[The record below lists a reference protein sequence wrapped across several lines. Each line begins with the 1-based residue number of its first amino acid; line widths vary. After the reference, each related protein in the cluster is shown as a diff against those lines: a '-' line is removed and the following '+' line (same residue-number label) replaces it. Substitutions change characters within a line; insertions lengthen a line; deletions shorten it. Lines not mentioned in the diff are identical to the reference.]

1 MKPVEIEFLMKDHLS
16 GGLDKAGLAVDIL
29 ASKAG
34 KAAEA
39 INARIEEQRKVI
51 EGVSSDLHRMETQ
64 LQNMKPGPSQA
75 ELAADVTACRKVL
88 DEERAALE
96 GLEKEHREAEK
107 NVRNLREEYG
117 RISLEEERAAAG
129 SKSLTDRIRE
139 QKEVIGQIESDIKS
153 LEKAYQGAAPGKA
166 KVAALDELN
175 AAKKALEEEK
185 GALAGLQAEQ
195 EKAREGSKR
204 LSLQLRELQD
214 SMARLRLEGK
224 QDTEEYRKMAQQA
237 ALLSDTLADLNTQT
251 KILSNDDANLQG
263 FMSGV
268 SGLAGLFTTATGA
281 LSLFASENENLA
293 RIQTRVQSVMAITM
307 GLQQVF
313 NTLNKDSAF
322 RLVTVVKMKNL
333 LTAANTRLAVAL
345 GISTGAAQALM
356 ATLTLG
362 LSAVITGIIVLWDKY
377 SDAQEKAAEK
387 AKERVKIESDG
398 RAQMIKT
405 RFEIESTLASL
416 KEFTGTKDEEKA
428 KVEELNRKY
437 GESFGYYDTIAQW
450 YDILQQKG
458 EKYIQMLFLQAKVQS
473 LVNKATEADEKVN
486 EIKASRPEDV
496 DGSMG
501 WFARMGLY
509 MAQSESHGQ
518 VDAQALISEYNKEA
532 KEKALREAEKVR
544 DDYLAEARNLQE
556 EYLNIGREFDLGG
569 HAKPEDHSKEEKK
582 ELQSAQLRAEK
593 LRQLRLENRRA
604 ELDLLKETG
613 EKRRRQLEL
622 DYDREIN
629 TVKQKERELLKL
641 HDVDGIGERMFKLF
655 GDGNVDVLA
664 RPLVDAAELVRK
676 GWEDAGEGIATV
688 YSSQFGIEDSAGE
701 RHEILVTPI
710 LPDGTVLSPGE
721 LEEYI
726 DTVLSGADDILSAD
740 SKGLVIKVDASLDG
754 SDGDLLHRLQ
764 EKYYDTPST
773 VLKEISSLYTNAA
786 AGRDKGFADLAK
798 EENDAARQSML
809 DYLKEYGTYQ
819 QKKLAIAQEYAE
831 KIRKAQE
838 AGNYGEVLR
847 LGRQQKE
854 EAAAAEIASLK
865 ADIDWDGLFGNFGGL
880 LEEQLRPTLEKL
892 RKYAASDEYRNASAE
907 DKQVISQLIAKL
919 EDRSAGGIN
928 RNMFRDVS
936 RDLAAYQ
943 TTLRELTEAKERE
956 KAAADALT
964 AAQDKLKKATESGDP
979 AAMKEAEEVV
989 ATTREAFDAASAG
1002 VVTLTEANDKAAQ
1015 DLRTSSTNA
1024 VASLTG
1030 LAEGLQSLKSGSLAG
1045 VAQGLGKLGDATK
1058 NMGGVMGTV
1067 GSTLAE
1073 TFSSGGIIGQ
1083 IIAAVLSILDVLK
1096 EGIGTLVSGILD
1108 SVLGAVN
1115 GILENILSG
1124 ELFTQIGSSLFY
1136 GVRDI
1141 LDTVTFGLFSSHGNA
1156 KEVNALVDRLTE
1168 SNKYLTTAIEKLTDE
1183 MENSG
1188 GAQSTEYYRSAYE
1201 KQREKI
1207 ENDRQMLEAKMGYHS
1222 SHHSNNYYIG
1232 KAMSGSDWDR
1242 ISSYLGKSVRD
1253 TGALWRLSP
1262 EDLAKLQ
1269 ELPDIWEKIHSGKY
1283 DQSEWLDE
1291 YVSDANTLLELQ
1303 QQWQEAITDTS
1314 FEGIKSGMKEL
1325 LKDFETGS
1333 EDVIASVDEF
1343 LENAILKSVV
1353 DGTYSDELKKWQE
1366 VFAEFMSDG
1375 VLSEREADELRR
1387 KYQDIFSAAQAE
1399 KDALFDAAG
1408 ITEDGK
1414 STTQTGKSGS
1424 FSAMSQ
1430 DQGTKLEGMFTS
1442 GLNHW
1447 VSIDE
1452 KTEDVAGRMASAEG
1466 HLAKIAENTG
1476 KSAGFLGEIRE
1487 DIKRIIRDGLR
1498 MKSS

>member
-64 LQNMKPGPSQA
+64 LQNMKPGPAQA
-75 ELAADVTACRKVL
+75 ELAADVAACRKVL

-96 GLEKEHREAEK
+96 GLEREHREAEK
-107 NVRNLREEYG
+107 SVRNLREEYS

-153 LEKAYQGAAPGKA
+153 LEKAYQDAAPGKA

-195 EKAREGSKR
+195 EKTREGGKR
-204 LSLQLRELQD
+204 LSMQLRELQD

-251 KILSNDDANLQG
+251 KILSNNDANLQG

-293 RIQTRVQSVMAITM
+293 KIQTRVQSVMAITM

-416 KEFTGTKDEEKA
+416 KKFTGTREEEKA
-428 KVEELNRKY
+428 KVKELNSKY
-437 GESFGYYDTIAQW
+437 GETFGYYDTLAQW
-450 YDILQQKG
+450 YDILISKSDA
-458 EKYIQMLFLQAKVQS
+458 YIRMLFLQAKAQS
-473 LVNKATEADEKVN
+473 MVNKAVELDAKVA
-486 EIKASRPEDV
+486 E
-496 DGSMG
+496 
-501 WFARMGLY
+501 
-509 MAQSESHGQ
+509 
-518 VDAQALISEYNKEA
+518 AQAKPESDYDTWWGYGGKVDRFFSSNASYKGNNNGRWLKQEEVDRLTKERDEWL
-532 KEKALREAEKVR
+532 EKAQAEMQKSVE
-544 DDYLAEARNLQE
+544 LAKSS
-556 EYLNIGREFDLGG
+556 GLGG
-569 HAKPEDHSKEEKK
+569 HTKPDPNAAKK
-582 ELQSAQLRAEK
+582 ERQSEEQRASELLKLQMK
-593 LRQLRLENRRA
+593 NRQSEI
-604 ELDLLKETG
+604 DLLKESG
-613 EKRRRQLEL
+613 EKRRRQIRLN
-622 DYDREIN
+622 YDKEI
-629 TVKQKERELLKL
+629 
-641 HDVDGIGERMFKLF
+641 
-655 GDGNVDVLA
+655 
-664 RPLVDAAELVRK
+664 AEL
-676 GWEDAGEGIATV
+676 AA
-688 YSSQFGIEDSAGE
+688 
-701 RHEILVTPI
+701 
-710 LPDGTVLSPGE
+710 
-721 LEEYI
+721 
-726 DTVLSGADDILSAD
+726 
-740 SKGLVIKVDASLDG
+740 
-754 SDGDLLHRLQ
+754 Q
-764 EKYYDTPST
+764 EKKWRDAQKGKLTDKQEST
-773 VLKEISSLYTNAA
+773 LKEAREKAA
-786 AGRDKGFADLAK
+786 AARDSDLAK
-798 EENDAARQSML
+798 VTREENEAARQSML

-819 QKKLAIAQEYAE
+819 QKKLAIAEEYAE

-854 EAAAAEIASLK
+854 ETAAAEIASLK

-892 RKYAASDEYRNASAE
+892 RKYAASDEYKNASAE
-907 DKQVISQLIAKL
+907 DKQVISELIAKL

-956 KAAADALT
+956 KAAAAALA
-964 AAQDKLKKATESGDP
+964 AAQDKLKKAAESGDP
-979 AAMKEAEEVV
+979 AAVKEAEEVA
-989 ATTREAFDAASAG
+989 ATTREAFDAASAS

-1024 VASLTG
+1024 VQSLTG

-1058 NMGGVMGTV
+1058 NMGGVMGSV

-1124 ELFTQIGSSLFY
+1124 ELFTQIGGSLFY

-1156 KEVNALVDRLTE
+1156 REVNALVDRLTE

-1207 ENDRQMLEAKMGYHS
+1207 ENDRRMLEAKMGYHS
-1222 SHHSNNYYIG
+1222 SHHSNDYYIG

-1242 ISSYLGKSVRD
+1242 ISSYLGRNVRD

-1262 EDLAKLQ
+1262 EDLARLQ

-1375 VLSEREADELRR
+1375 ILSEREADELRR

-1408 ITEDGK
+1408 ITEEDK
-1414 STTQTGKSGS
+1414 STTQSGKSGS

-1430 DQGTKLEGMFTS
+1430 DQGTKLEGLFTS

-1476 KSAGFLGEIRE
+1476 KSAGFLGEIKE

>member
-64 LQNMKPGPSQA
+64 LQNMKPGPAQA
-75 ELAADVTACRKVL
+75 ELAADVAACRKVL

-96 GLEKEHREAEK
+96 GLEREHREAEK
-107 NVRNLREEYG
+107 SVRNLREEYS

-153 LEKAYQGAAPGKA
+153 LEKAYQDAAPGKA

-195 EKAREGSKR
+195 EKTREGGKR
-204 LSLQLRELQD
+204 LSMQLRELQD

-293 RIQTRVQSVMAITM
+293 KIQTRVQSVMAITM

-416 KEFTGTKDEEKA
+416 KKFTGTREEEKA
-428 KVEELNRKY
+428 KVKELNSKY
-437 GESFGYYDTIAQW
+437 GETFGYYDTLAQW
-450 YDILQQKG
+450 YDILISKSDA
-458 EKYIQMLFLQAKVQS
+458 YIRMLFLQVKAQS
-473 LVNKATEADEKVN
+473 MVNKAVELDAKVA
-486 EIKASRPEDV
+486 E
-496 DGSMG
+496 
-501 WFARMGLY
+501 
-509 MAQSESHGQ
+509 
-518 VDAQALISEYNKEA
+518 AQAKPESDYDTWWGYGGKVDRFFSSNASYKGNNNGRWLKQEEVDRLTRERDEWL
-532 KEKALREAEKVR
+532 EKAQAEMQKSVE
-544 DDYLAEARNLQE
+544 LAKSS
-556 EYLNIGREFDLGG
+556 GLGG
-569 HAKPEDHSKEEKK
+569 HTKPDPNAAKK
-582 ELQSAQLRAEK
+582 ERQSEEQRASELLKLQMK
-593 LRQLRLENRRA
+593 DRQSEI
-604 ELDLLKETG
+604 DLLKESG
-613 EKRRRQLEL
+613 EKRRRQIRLN
-622 DYDREIN
+622 YDKEI
-629 TVKQKERELLKL
+629 
-641 HDVDGIGERMFKLF
+641 
-655 GDGNVDVLA
+655 
-664 RPLVDAAELVRK
+664 AEL
-676 GWEDAGEGIATV
+676 AA
-688 YSSQFGIEDSAGE
+688 
-701 RHEILVTPI
+701 
-710 LPDGTVLSPGE
+710 
-721 LEEYI
+721 
-726 DTVLSGADDILSAD
+726 
-740 SKGLVIKVDASLDG
+740 
-754 SDGDLLHRLQ
+754 Q
-764 EKYYDTPST
+764 EKKWRDAQKGSLTDKQEST
-773 VLKEISSLYTNAA
+773 LKEAREKAA
-786 AGRDKGFADLAK
+786 AARDSDLAK
-798 EENDAARQSML
+798 VTREENEAARQSML

-819 QKKLAIAQEYAE
+819 QKKLAIAEEYAE

-854 EAAAAEIASLK
+854 ETAAAEIASLK

-892 RKYAASDEYRNASAE
+892 RKYAASDEYKNASAE
-907 DKQVISQLIAKL
+907 DKQVISELIAKL

-956 KAAADALT
+956 KAAADALA
-964 AAQDKLKKATESGDP
+964 AAQDKLKKAAESGDP
-979 AAMKEAEEVV
+979 AAVKEAEEVA
-989 ATTREAFDAASAG
+989 ATTREAFDAASAS

-1024 VASLTG
+1024 VQSLTG

-1058 NMGGVMGTV
+1058 NMGGVMGSV

-1124 ELFTQIGSSLFY
+1124 ELFTQIGGSLFY

-1156 KEVNALVDRLTE
+1156 REVNALVDRLTE

-1207 ENDRQMLEAKMGYHS
+1207 ENDRRMLEAKMGYHS
-1222 SHHSNNYYIG
+1222 SHHSNDYYIG

-1242 ISSYLGKSVRD
+1242 ISSYLGRNVRD

-1262 EDLAKLQ
+1262 EDLARLQ

-1333 EDVIASVDEF
+1333 EDVIANVDEF

-1375 VLSEREADELRR
+1375 ILSEREADELRR

-1408 ITEDGK
+1408 ITEEDK
-1414 STTQTGKSGS
+1414 STTQSGKSGS

-1430 DQGTKLEGMFTS
+1430 DQGTKLEGLFTS

-1476 KSAGFLGEIRE
+1476 KSAGFLGEIKE

>member
-64 LQNMKPGPSQA
+64 LQNMKPGPAQA
-75 ELAADVTACRKVL
+75 ELAADVAACRKVL

-96 GLEKEHREAEK
+96 GLEREHREAEK
-107 NVRNLREEYG
+107 SVRNLREEYS

-153 LEKAYQGAAPGKA
+153 LEKAYRGAAPGKA

-195 EKAREGSKR
+195 EKTREGGKR
-204 LSLQLRELQD
+204 LSMQLRELQD

-293 RIQTRVQSVMAITM
+293 KIQTRVQSVMAITM

-362 LSAVITGIIVLWDKY
+362 LSAVITGLVVAWDRY

-387 AKERVKIESDG
+387 AREMAKIESDG

-416 KEFTGTKDEEKA
+416 KEFTGTREEEKA
-428 KVEELNRKY
+428 KVKELNSKY
-437 GESFGYYDTIAQW
+437 GETFGYYDTLAQW
-450 YDILQQKG
+450 YDILISKSDA
-458 EKYIQMLFLQAKVQS
+458 YIRMLFLQAKAQS
-473 LVNKATEADEKVN
+473 MVNKAVELDAKVA
-486 EIKASRPEDV
+486 E
-496 DGSMG
+496 
-501 WFARMGLY
+501 
-509 MAQSESHGQ
+509 
-518 VDAQALISEYNKEA
+518 AQAKPESDYDTWWGYGGKVDRFFSSNASYKGNNNGRWLKQEEVDRLTKERDEWL
-532 KEKALREAEKVR
+532 EKAQAEMQKSVE
-544 DDYLAEARNLQE
+544 LAKSS
-556 EYLNIGREFDLGG
+556 GLGG
-569 HAKPEDHSKEEKK
+569 HTKPDPNAAKK
-582 ELQSAQLRAEK
+582 EQQSEEQRASELLKLQMK
-593 LRQLRLENRRA
+593 NRQSEI
-604 ELDLLKETG
+604 DLLKESG
-613 EKRRRQLEL
+613 EKRRRQIRLN
-622 DYDREIN
+622 YDKEI
-629 TVKQKERELLKL
+629 
-641 HDVDGIGERMFKLF
+641 
-655 GDGNVDVLA
+655 
-664 RPLVDAAELVRK
+664 AELAAQEKKWRDAQK
-676 GWEDAGEGIATV
+676 GSLTDGQE
-688 YSSQFGIEDSAGE
+688 SSLKEARE
-701 RHEILVTPI
+701 KAAAAR
-710 LPDGTVLSPGE
+710 
-721 LEEYI
+721 
-726 DTVLSGADDILSAD
+726 
-740 SKGLVIKVDASLDG
+740 
-754 SDGDLLHRLQ
+754 DGDLA
-764 EKYYDTPST
+764 KVT
-773 VLKEISSLYTNAA
+773 
-786 AGRDKGFADLAK
+786 K

-819 QKKLAIAQEYAE
+819 QKKLAIAEEYAE

-838 AGNYGEVLR
+838 EGNYGEVLR
-847 LGRQQKE
+847 LSREQKE
-854 EAAAAEIASLK
+854 ETAAAEIASLK

-892 RKYAASDEYRNASAE
+892 RKYAASDEYKNASAE
-907 DKQVISQLIAKL
+907 DKQVISELIAKL

-979 AAMKEAEEVV
+979 AAVKEAEEVV
-989 ATTREAFDAASAG
+989 ATTREAFDAASAS

-1030 LAEGLQSLKSGSLAG
+1030 LAEGLQGLKSGSLAG

-1058 NMGGVMGTV
+1058 NMGGVMGSV

-1124 ELFTQIGSSLFY
+1124 ELFTQIGGSLFY

-1156 KEVNALVDRLTE
+1156 REVNALVDRLTE
-1168 SNKYLTTAIEKLTDE
+1168 SNRYLTTAIEKLTDE

-1242 ISSYLGKSVRD
+1242 ISSYLGRNVRD

-1314 FEGIKSGMKEL
+1314 FDNIKSGMKEL

-1375 VLSEREADELRR
+1375 ILSEREADELRR

-1408 ITEDGK
+1408 ITEDSG
-1414 STTQTGKSGS
+1414 STTQSGKSGS

-1447 VSIDE
+1447 VNIDE

-1476 KSAGFLGEIRE
+1476 KSAGFLGEIKE

>member
-64 LQNMKPGPSQA
+64 LQNMKPGPAQA
-75 ELAADVTACRKVL
+75 ELAADVAACRKVL

-96 GLEKEHREAEK
+96 GLEREHREAEK
-107 NVRNLREEYG
+107 SVRNLREEYS

-153 LEKAYQGAAPGKA
+153 LEKAYRGAAPGKA

-195 EKAREGSKR
+195 EKTREGGKR
-204 LSLQLRELQD
+204 LSMQLRELQD

-293 RIQTRVQSVMAITM
+293 KIQTRVQSVMAITM

-416 KEFTGTKDEEKA
+416 KKFTGTREEEKA
-428 KVEELNRKY
+428 KVKELNSKY
-437 GESFGYYDTIAQW
+437 GETFGYYDTLAQW
-450 YDILQQKG
+450 YDILISKSDA
-458 EKYIQMLFLQAKVQS
+458 YIRMLFLQAKAQS
-473 LVNKATEADEKVN
+473 MVNKAVELDAKVA
-486 EIKASRPEDV
+486 E
-496 DGSMG
+496 
-501 WFARMGLY
+501 
-509 MAQSESHGQ
+509 
-518 VDAQALISEYNKEA
+518 AQAKPESDYDTWWGYGGKVDRFFSSNASYKGNNNGRWLKQEEVDRLTKERDEWL
-532 KEKALREAEKVR
+532 EKAQAEMQKSVE
-544 DDYLAEARNLQE
+544 LAKSS
-556 EYLNIGREFDLGG
+556 GLGG
-569 HAKPEDHSKEEKK
+569 HTKPDPNAAGKERQSEEQRAS
-582 ELQSAQLRAEK
+582 ELLKLQMKNRQSEI
-593 LRQLRLENRRA
+593 
-604 ELDLLKETG
+604 DLLKESG
-613 EKRRRQLEL
+613 EKRRRQIRLN
-622 DYDREIN
+622 YDKEI
-629 TVKQKERELLKL
+629 
-641 HDVDGIGERMFKLF
+641 
-655 GDGNVDVLA
+655 
-664 RPLVDAAELVRK
+664 AEL
-676 GWEDAGEGIATV
+676 AA
-688 YSSQFGIEDSAGE
+688 
-701 RHEILVTPI
+701 
-710 LPDGTVLSPGE
+710 
-721 LEEYI
+721 
-726 DTVLSGADDILSAD
+726 
-740 SKGLVIKVDASLDG
+740 
-754 SDGDLLHRLQ
+754 Q
-764 EKYYDTPST
+764 EKKWRDAQKGKLTDKQEST
-773 VLKEISSLYTNAA
+773 LKEAREKAA
-786 AGRDKGFADLAK
+786 AARDSDLAK
-798 EENDAARQSML
+798 VTREENEAARQSML

-819 QKKLAIAQEYAE
+819 QKKLAIAEEYAE

-854 EAAAAEIASLK
+854 ETAAAEIASLK

-892 RKYAASDEYRNASAE
+892 RKYAASDEYKNASAE
-907 DKQVISQLIAKL
+907 DKQVISELIAKL

-956 KAAADALT
+956 KAAAAALA
-964 AAQDKLKKATESGDP
+964 AAQDKLKKAAESGDP
-979 AAMKEAEEVV
+979 AAVKEAEEVA
-989 ATTREAFDAASAG
+989 ATTREAFDAASAS

-1024 VASLTG
+1024 VQSLTG

-1058 NMGGVMGTV
+1058 NMGGVMGSV

-1124 ELFTQIGSSLFY
+1124 ELFTQIGGSLFY

-1156 KEVNALVDRLTE
+1156 REVNALVDRLTE

-1207 ENDRQMLEAKMGYHS
+1207 ENDRRMLEAKMGYHS
-1222 SHHSNNYYIG
+1222 SHHSNDYYIG

-1242 ISSYLGKSVRD
+1242 ISSYLGRNVRD

-1262 EDLAKLQ
+1262 EDLARLQ

-1314 FEGIKSGMKEL
+1314 FDNIKSGMKEL

-1408 ITEDGK
+1408 ITEDSG
-1414 STTQTGKSGS
+1414 STTQSGKSGS

-1430 DQGTKLEGMFTS
+1430 DQGTKLEGLFTS

-1476 KSAGFLGEIRE
+1476 KSAGFLGEIKE

>member
-1 MKPVEIEFLMKDHLS
+1 MKPVEIEFLMKDKLS
-16 GGLDKAGLAVDIL
+16 GGLDKASLAVGIL
-29 ASKAG
+29 AEKSA
-34 KAAEA
+34 KAAAA

-51 EGVSSDLHRMETQ
+51 DRVSSDLQRMETQ
-64 LQNMKPGPSQA
+64 LQNMKPGAAQA

-88 DEERAALE
+88 EEERAALE

-107 NVRNLREEYG
+107 SVRGLREEYS
-117 RISLEEERAAAG
+117 RIRLEKERAAAG
-129 SKSLTDRIRE
+129 SKSLTERIRE
-139 QKEVIGQIESDIKS
+139 QKEVIGQIEGDIKS
-153 LEKAYQGAAPGKA
+153 LEKAFQGAAPGKA

-195 EKAREGSKR
+195 EKVREGGKR

-214 SMARLRLEGK
+214 NMARLRLEGK

-251 KILSNDDANLQG
+251 KILSHDDANLQG

-362 LSAVITGIIVLWDKY
+362 LSAVITGLIVLWDRY

-398 RAQMIKT
+398 RAQMIRT

-416 KEFTGTKDEEKA
+416 KEFTGTREEEKA
-428 KVEELNRKY
+428 KVKELNSKY
-437 GESFGYYDTIAQW
+437 GETFGYYDTLAQW
-450 YDILQQKG
+450 YDILISKSDA
-458 EKYIQMLFLQAKVQS
+458 YIRMLFLQAKAQS
-473 LVNKATEADEKVN
+473 MVNKAVELDAKVA
-486 EIKASRPEDV
+486 E
-496 DGSMG
+496 
-501 WFARMGLY
+501 
-509 MAQSESHGQ
+509 
-518 VDAQALISEYNKEA
+518 AQAKPESDYDTWWGYGGKVDRFFSSNASYKGNNNGRWLKQEEVARLTKERDEWL
-532 KEKALREAEKVR
+532 EKAQAEMQKSVE
-544 DDYLAEARNLQE
+544 LAKSS
-556 EYLNIGREFDLGG
+556 GLGD

-582 ELQSAQLRAEK
+582 ELQMAQQRAEK
-593 LRQLRLENRRA
+593 LRLLRLENRQA

-613 EKRRRQLEL
+613 EKRRRQLDL
-622 DYDREIN
+622 DYEREIG

-641 HDVDGIGERMFKLF
+641 HDTDGIGDRMFKLF
-655 GDGNVDVLA
+655 GGGNVDVLA

-688 YSSQFGIEDSAGE
+688 YSSQFGIEDSGGE

-726 DTVLSGADDILSAD
+726 DTVLSGAEDILSAD

-754 SDGDLLHRLQ
+754 KDGDLLHRLQ
-764 EKYYDTPST
+764 ERYYDVPLT
-773 VLKEISSLYTNAA
+773 VSGEISSLYANAA
-786 AGRDKGFADLAK
+786 AARDKGFADLAK

-838 AGNYGEVLR
+838 EGNYAEVLR
-847 LGRQQKE
+847 LSRQQKE
-854 EAAAAEIASLK
+854 ETAAAEIASLK

-892 RKYAASDEYRNASAE
+892 RKYAASDEYKNASAE
-907 DKQVISQLIAKL
+907 DKQVISGLIAKL

-928 RNMFRDVS
+928 RNMFKDVS
-936 RDLAAYQ
+936 RDLSAYQ
-943 TTLRELTEAKERE
+943 TTLRSLTEAKERE
-956 KAAADALT
+956 KAAADALV
-964 AAQDKLKKATESGDP
+964 AAEEKQRKAAESGDP
-979 AAMKEAEEVV
+979 SAMKEAEELV
-989 ATTREAFDAASAG
+989 ATAQEAFDAASAS
-1002 VVTLTEANDKAAQ
+1002 VTALTEANDKAAQ

-1024 VASLTG
+1024 VQSLTG
-1030 LAEGLQSLKSGSLAG
+1030 LAEGLQGLKSGSLAG
-1045 VAQGLGKLGDATK
+1045 IAQGLGKLGDATK
-1058 NMGGVMGTV
+1058 NLGGVMGSV

-1096 EGIGTLVSGILD
+1096 DGVGTLVSGILD

-1124 ELFTQIGSSLFY
+1124 ELFTQIGGSLFY

-1183 MENSG
+1183 MESSG

-1201 KQREKI
+1201 KQQEKI
-1207 ENDRQMLEAKMGYHS
+1207 ENDRQMLAAKMGYHS
-1222 SHHSNNYYIG
+1222 SHHSNDYYIND
-1232 KAMSGSDWDR
+1232 AFSGSDWQR
-1242 ISSYLGKSVRD
+1242 ASAYVGKTLRSASD
-1253 TGALWRLSP
+1253 LWGLSP

-1291 YVSDANTLLELQ
+1291 YISDAGTLLELQ
-1303 QQWQEAITDTS
+1303 QQWQDAITDTS
-1314 FEGIKSGMKEL
+1314 FESIKSGMKDL

-1333 EDVIASVDEF
+1333 EDVIASVDSF

-1353 DGTYSDELKKWQE
+1353 DGTYSDELEKWQAT
-1366 VFAEFMSDG
+1366 FAEFMSDG
-1375 VLSEREADELRR
+1375 LLSEEEASELRR
-1387 KYQDIFSAAQAE
+1387 KYTDIFNAAQAE
-1399 KDALFDAAG
+1399 KDSMFAAAG
-1408 ITEDGK
+1408 ITESS
-1414 STTQTGKSGS
+1414 STTQSGKSGS
-1424 FSAMSQ
+1424 FTAMSQ

-1452 KTEDVAGRMASAEG
+1452 HTEDVAGRMASAEG

-1476 KSAGFLGEIRE
+1476 KSAGSLSEIKE

>member
-1 MKPVEIEFLMKDHLS
+1 MKPVEIEFLMKDNLS
-16 GGLDKAGLAVDIL
+16 KGLDKAGLAVDIL
-29 ASKAG
+29 AEKSE
-34 KAAEA
+34 KAAAA
-39 INARIEEQRKVI
+39 INARILEQRKVI
-51 EGVSSDLHRMETQ
+51 DRVNSDLQRMETQ
-64 LQNMKPGPSQA
+64 LQNMKPGPAQA

-88 DEERAALE
+88 EEERAALE

-107 NVRNLREEYG
+107 SVRNLRKEYE

-129 SKSLTDRIRE
+129 SKSLTDKIRE

-185 GALAGLQAEQ
+185 GVLSGLQAEQ
-195 EKAREGSKR
+195 EKTRAGSKR
-204 LSLQLRELQD
+204 LSMQLRELQD
-214 SMARLRLEGK
+214 SMARMRLEGK
-224 QDTEEYRKMAQQA
+224 QNTEEYRKMAQQA

-293 RIQTRVQSVMAITM
+293 KIQTRVQSVMAITM

-333 LTAANTRLAVAL
+333 LTAANARLAVAL

-362 LSAVITGIIVLWDKY
+362 LSAVITGLVVAWDRY
-377 SDAQEKAAEK
+377 STAQEKAAEK
-387 AKERVKIESDG
+387 AREMVKIESDG

-416 KEFTGTKDEEKA
+416 KKFTGTKDEEKS

-437 GESFGYYDTIAQW
+437 GESFGYYDTVAQW
-450 YDILQQKG
+450 YDILQKKG

-486 EIKASRPEDV
+486 EIKASKPEDV

-509 MAQSESHGQ
+509 MAQSDSYGR
-518 VDAQALISEYNKEA
+518 VDAQSMISEYNEKA
-532 KEKALREAEKVR
+532 KEKAVREAEEVR
-544 DDYLAEARNLQE
+544 DGYLAEARKLQE
-556 EYLNIGREFDLGG
+556 EYLDIGKEFDLGD
-569 HAKPEDHSKEEKK
+569 HAKPDPNAAKK
-582 ELQSAQLRAEK
+582 EQQSEEQRASELLKLQMKNRQAEI
-593 LRQLRLENRRA
+593 
-604 ELDLLKETG
+604 DLLKESG
-613 EKRRRQLEL
+613 EKRRRQIRLN
-622 DYDREIN
+622 YDKEI
-629 TVKQKERELLKL
+629 
-641 HDVDGIGERMFKLF
+641 
-655 GDGNVDVLA
+655 
-664 RPLVDAAELVRK
+664 AELAAQEKKWKDAQK
-676 GWEDAGEGIATV
+676 GSLTGEQE
-688 YSSQFGIEDSAGE
+688 SSLKEARE
-701 RHEILVTPI
+701 KAAAAR
-710 LPDGTVLSPGE
+710 
-721 LEEYI
+721 
-726 DTVLSGADDILSAD
+726 
-740 SKGLVIKVDASLDG
+740 
-754 SDGDLLHRLQ
+754 DGDL
-764 EKYYDTPST
+764 
-773 VLKEISSLYTNAA
+773 
-786 AGRDKGFADLAK
+786 AK
-798 EENDAARQSML
+798 VTREENDAARQSML

-847 LGRQQKE
+847 LGRKQKE
-854 EAAAAEIASLK
+854 ETAAAEIASLK
-865 ADIDWDGLFGNFGGL
+865 EDIDWDGLFGNFGGL
-880 LEEQLRPTLEKL
+880 LEEQLRPTLAKL
-892 RKYAASDEYRNASAE
+892 RKYAASDEYKNAGAE
-907 DKQVISQLIAKL
+907 DKQVISELIAKL
-919 EDRSAGGIN
+919 EDRSASGIN
-928 RNMFRDVS
+928 RNMFKDVS

-943 TTLRELTEAKERE
+943 VTLRDLTDAKERE
-956 KAAADALT
+956 KAAADELVT
-964 AAQDKLKKATESGDP
+964 AQERLKKATESGDP
-979 AAMKEAEEVV
+979 AAVKKAEELV
-989 ATTREAFDAASAG
+989 ATAGAAFDAASAS
-1002 VVTLTEANDKAAQ
+1002 VAALTEANDKAAQ

-1024 VASLTG
+1024 VSSLTG

-1045 VAQGLGKLGDATK
+1045 VAQGLGKLGEATK
-1058 NMGGVMGTV
+1058 NMGGVMGSV

-1073 TFSSGGIIGQ
+1073 TFSNGGIIGQ

-1096 EGIGTLVSGILD
+1096 DGIGYIVSSLIDSILD
-1108 SVLGAVN
+1108 AVN
-1115 GILENILSG
+1115 GILKNILSG

-1183 MENSG
+1183 MASSG
-1188 GAQSTEYYRSAYE
+1188 GARSTEYYRSAYD
-1201 KQREKI
+1201 KQKQKI

-1222 SHHSNNYYIG
+1222 AHHSNNYYIG
-1232 KAMSGSDWDR
+1232 KAMGSGDWDTV
-1242 ISSYLGKSVRD
+1242 SAYLGKSVRD
-1253 TGALWRLSP
+1253 TGSLWRLSP
-1262 EDLAKLQ
+1262 EELARLQ
-1269 ELPDIWEKIHSGKY
+1269 ELPDIWEKLHSGKY
-1283 DQSEWLDE
+1283 DQSKWLDE

-1314 FEGIKSGMKEL
+1314 FDGIRGGMKDL
-1325 LKDFETGS
+1325 LKDFETDS
-1333 EDVIASVDEF
+1333 KDVIASVDEF
-1343 LENAILKSVV
+1343 MENAILKSIVN
-1353 DGTYSDELKKWQE
+1353 GTYSDELKKWQE
-1366 VFAEFMSDG
+1366 TFAEFMSDG
-1375 VLSEREADELRR
+1375 ILSKEEAETLRGR
-1387 KYQDIFSAAQAE
+1387 YSDIFERARAKKE
-1399 KDALFDAAG
+1399 EMFDTAG
-1408 ITEDGK
+1408 ITEEGK
-1414 STTQTGKSGS
+1414 STTQTGRAGG

-1476 KSAGFLGEIRE
+1476 KSAGFLNEIKE

>member
-64 LQNMKPGPSQA
+64 LQNMKPGPAQA
-75 ELAADVTACRKVL
+75 ELAADVAACRKVL

-96 GLEKEHREAEK
+96 GLEREHREAEK
-107 NVRNLREEYG
+107 SVRNLREEYS

-153 LEKAYQGAAPGKA
+153 LEKAYRGAAPGKA

-195 EKAREGSKR
+195 EKTREGGKR
-204 LSLQLRELQD
+204 LSMQLRELQD

-237 ALLSDTLADLNTQT
+237 ALLSDTLAYLNTQT

-293 RIQTRVQSVMAITM
+293 KIQTRVQSVMAITM

-362 LSAVITGIIVLWDKY
+362 LSAVITGLVVAWDRY

-387 AKERVKIESDG
+387 AREMAKIESDG

-416 KEFTGTKDEEKA
+416 KEFTGTREEEKA
-428 KVEELNRKY
+428 KVKELNSKY
-437 GESFGYYDTIAQW
+437 GETFGYYDTLAQW
-450 YDILQQKG
+450 YDILISKSDA
-458 EKYIQMLFLQAKVQS
+458 YIRMLFLQAKAQS
-473 LVNKATEADEKVN
+473 MVNKAVELDAKVA
-486 EIKASRPEDV
+486 E
-496 DGSMG
+496 
-501 WFARMGLY
+501 
-509 MAQSESHGQ
+509 
-518 VDAQALISEYNKEA
+518 AQAKPESDYDTWWGYGGKVDRFFSSNASYKGNNNGRWLKQEEVDRLTKERDEWL
-532 KEKALREAEKVR
+532 EKAQAEMQKSVE
-544 DDYLAEARNLQE
+544 LAKSS
-556 EYLNIGREFDLGG
+556 GLGG
-569 HAKPEDHSKEEKK
+569 HTKPDPNAAKK
-582 ELQSAQLRAEK
+582 EQQSEEQRASELLKLQMK
-593 LRQLRLENRRA
+593 NRQSEI
-604 ELDLLKETG
+604 DLLKESG
-613 EKRRRQLEL
+613 EKRRRQIRLN
-622 DYDREIN
+622 YDKEI
-629 TVKQKERELLKL
+629 
-641 HDVDGIGERMFKLF
+641 
-655 GDGNVDVLA
+655 
-664 RPLVDAAELVRK
+664 AELAAQEKKWRDAQK
-676 GWEDAGEGIATV
+676 GSLTDGQE
-688 YSSQFGIEDSAGE
+688 SSLKEARE
-701 RHEILVTPI
+701 KAAAAR
-710 LPDGTVLSPGE
+710 
-721 LEEYI
+721 
-726 DTVLSGADDILSAD
+726 
-740 SKGLVIKVDASLDG
+740 
-754 SDGDLLHRLQ
+754 DGDLA
-764 EKYYDTPST
+764 KVT
-773 VLKEISSLYTNAA
+773 
-786 AGRDKGFADLAK
+786 K

-819 QKKLAIAQEYAE
+819 QKKLAIAEEYAE

-838 AGNYGEVLR
+838 EGNYGEVLR
-847 LGRQQKE
+847 LSREQKE
-854 EAAAAEIASLK
+854 ETAAAEIASLK

-892 RKYAASDEYRNASAE
+892 RKYAASDEYKNASAE
-907 DKQVISQLIAKL
+907 DKQVISELIAKL

-979 AAMKEAEEVV
+979 AAVKEAEEVV
-989 ATTREAFDAASAG
+989 ATTREAFDAASAS

-1030 LAEGLQSLKSGSLAG
+1030 LAEGLQGLKSGSLAG

-1058 NMGGVMGTV
+1058 NMGGVMGSV

-1124 ELFTQIGSSLFY
+1124 ELFTQIGGSLFY

-1156 KEVNALVDRLTE
+1156 REVNALVDRLTE

-1242 ISSYLGKSVRD
+1242 ISSYLGRNVRD

-1314 FEGIKSGMKEL
+1314 FDNIKSGMKEL

-1375 VLSEREADELRR
+1375 ILSEREADELRR

-1408 ITEDGK
+1408 ITEDSG
-1414 STTQTGKSGS
+1414 STTQSGKSGS

-1447 VSIDE
+1447 VNIDE

-1476 KSAGFLGEIRE
+1476 KSAGFLGEIKE

>member
-1 MKPVEIEFLMKDHLS
+1 MKPVEIEFLMKDKLS

-29 ASKAG
+29 AEKSA
-34 KAAEA
+34 KAAAA

-51 EGVSSDLHRMETQ
+51 DRVSSDLQRMETQ
-64 LQNMKPGPSQA
+64 LQNMKPGPAQA

-88 DEERAALE
+88 EEERAALE

-107 NVRNLREEYG
+107 SVRSLREEYS
-117 RISLEEERAAAG
+117 RIRLEEERAAVSG
-129 SKSLTDRIRE
+129 KSLTERIRE

-166 KVAALDELN
+166 KVAALNELN
-175 AAKKALEEEK
+175 AAKRALEEEK

-195 EKAREGSKR
+195 EKVREGGKR

-214 SMARLRLEGK
+214 NMARLRLEGK

-251 KILSNDDANLQG
+251 KILSHDDANLQG

-362 LSAVITGIIVLWDKY
+362 LSAVITGLIVLWDRY

-398 RAQMIKT
+398 RAQMIRT

-416 KEFTGTKDEEKA
+416 KKFTGTKDEEKA

-509 MAQSESHGQ
+509 MAQSDSYGQ

-544 DDYLAEARNLQE
+544 DDYLAEARKLQE
-556 EYLNIGREFDLGG
+556 EYLDIGKEFDLGD
-569 HAKPEDHSKEEKK
+569 HAKPDPNAAKK
-582 ELQSAQLRAEK
+582 EQQSEEQRASELLKLQMKNRQAEI
-593 LRQLRLENRRA
+593 
-604 ELDLLKETG
+604 DLLKESG
-613 EKRRRQLEL
+613 EKRRRQIRLN
-622 DYDREIN
+622 YDKEI
-629 TVKQKERELLKL
+629 
-641 HDVDGIGERMFKLF
+641 
-655 GDGNVDVLA
+655 
-664 RPLVDAAELVRK
+664 AELAAREK
-676 GWEDAGEGIATV
+676 KWRDA
-688 YSSQFGIEDSAGE
+688 QK
-701 RHEILVTPI
+701 
-710 LPDGTVLSPGE
+710 GE
-721 LEEYI
+721 LTGEQE
-726 DTVLSGADDILSAD
+726 S
-740 SKGLVIKVDASLDG
+740 SLKEAREKAAAVR
-754 SDGDLLHRLQ
+754 DGDLA
-764 EKYYDTPST
+764 KVT
-773 VLKEISSLYTNAA
+773 
-786 AGRDKGFADLAK
+786 K

-819 QKKLAIAQEYAE
+819 QKKLAIAEEYAE

-838 AGNYGEVLR
+838 EGNYAEVLR
-847 LGRQQKE
+847 LSRQQKE
-854 EAAAAEIASLK
+854 ETAAAEIASLK

-892 RKYAASDEYRNASAE
+892 RKYAASDEYKNASAE
-907 DKQVISQLIAKL
+907 DKQVISELIAKL

-928 RNMFRDVS
+928 RNMFKDVS
-936 RDLAAYQ
+936 RDLSAYQ
-943 TTLRELTEAKERE
+943 TTLRSLTEAKERE
-956 KAAADALT
+956 KAAADALVV
-964 AAQDKLKKATESGDP
+964 AQEKQKKAAESGDP
-979 AAMKEAEEVV
+979 GALKEAEELV
-989 ATTREAFDAASAG
+989 ATAQEAFDAASAS
-1002 VVTLTEANDKAAQ
+1002 VATLTEANDKAAQ

-1024 VASLTG
+1024 VQSLTG
-1030 LAEGLQSLKSGSLAG
+1030 LAEGLQGLKSGSLAG
-1045 VAQGLGKLGDATK
+1045 MAQGLGKLGDATK
-1058 NMGGVMGTV
+1058 NLGGVMGTV

-1083 IIAAVLSILDVLK
+1083 IISAVLSILDVLK
-1096 EGIGTLVSGILD
+1096 EGIGTLVSDILD

-1156 KEVNALVDRLTE
+1156 REVNALVERLTE

-1183 MENSG
+1183 MASSG
-1188 GAQSTEYYRSAYE
+1188 GARSTEYYRSAYE
-1201 KQREKI
+1201 KQQQKI

-1222 SHHSNNYYIG
+1222 SHHSNDYYIND
-1232 KAMSGSDWDR
+1232 AFSRSDWQR
-1242 ISSYLGKSVRD
+1242 ASAYVGKTLRSASD
-1253 TGALWRLSP
+1253 LWGLSP

-1291 YVSDANTLLELQ
+1291 YISDAGTLLELQ
-1303 QQWQEAITDTS
+1303 QQWQDAITDTS
-1314 FEGIKSGMKEL
+1314 FESIKSGMKDL
-1325 LKDFETGS
+1325 LKDFETDS
-1333 EDVIASVDEF
+1333 EDVAASVDSF

-1353 DGTYSDELKKWQE
+1353 DGTYSDELEKWQAT
-1366 VFAEFMSDG
+1366 FAEFMSDG
-1375 VLSEREADELRR
+1375 LLSEEEASELRR
-1387 KYQDIFSAAQAE
+1387 KYTDIFSAAQAE
-1399 KDALFDAAG
+1399 KDSMFAAAG
-1408 ITEDGK
+1408 ITESS
-1414 STTQTGKSGS
+1414 STTQSGKSGS
-1424 FSAMSQ
+1424 FTAMSQ
-1430 DQGTKLEGMFTS
+1430 DQGTKLDGMFTS

-1452 KTEDVAGRMASAEG
+1452 HTEDVAGRMASAEG

-1476 KSAGFLGEIRE
+1476 KSAGSLSEIKE

>member
-1 MKPVEIEFLMKDHLS
+1 MKPVEIEFLMKDKLS

-29 ASKAG
+29 AEKSA
-34 KAAEA
+34 KAAAA

-51 EGVSSDLHRMETQ
+51 DRVSSDLQRMETQ
-64 LQNMKPGPSQA
+64 LQNMKPGPAQA

-88 DEERAALE
+88 EEERAALE

-107 NVRNLREEYG
+107 SVRSLREEYS
-117 RISLEEERAAAG
+117 RIRLEEERAAVSG
-129 SKSLTDRIRE
+129 KSLTERIRE

-166 KVAALDELN
+166 KVAALNELN
-175 AAKKALEEEK
+175 AAKRALEEEK

-195 EKAREGSKR
+195 EKVREGGKR

-214 SMARLRLEGK
+214 NMARLRLEGK

-251 KILSNDDANLQG
+251 KILSHDDANLQG

-362 LSAVITGIIVLWDKY
+362 LSAVITGLIVLWDRY

-398 RAQMIKT
+398 RAQMIRT

-416 KEFTGTKDEEKA
+416 KKFTGTKDEEKA

-473 LVNKATEADEKVN
+473 LLNKATEADEKVN

-509 MAQSESHGQ
+509 MAQSDSYGQ

-544 DDYLAEARNLQE
+544 DDYLAEARKLQE
-556 EYLNIGREFDLGG
+556 EYLDIGKEFDLGD
-569 HAKPEDHSKEEKK
+569 HAKPDPNAAKK
-582 ELQSAQLRAEK
+582 EQQSEEQRASELLKLQMKNRQAEI
-593 LRQLRLENRRA
+593 
-604 ELDLLKETG
+604 DLLKESG
-613 EKRRRQLEL
+613 EKRRRQIRLN
-622 DYDREIN
+622 YDKEI
-629 TVKQKERELLKL
+629 
-641 HDVDGIGERMFKLF
+641 
-655 GDGNVDVLA
+655 
-664 RPLVDAAELVRK
+664 AELAAREK
-676 GWEDAGEGIATV
+676 KWRDA
-688 YSSQFGIEDSAGE
+688 QK
-701 RHEILVTPI
+701 
-710 LPDGTVLSPGE
+710 GE
-721 LEEYI
+721 LTGGQE
-726 DTVLSGADDILSAD
+726 S
-740 SKGLVIKVDASLDG
+740 SLKEAREKAAAVR
-754 SDGDLLHRLQ
+754 DGDLA
-764 EKYYDTPST
+764 KVT
-773 VLKEISSLYTNAA
+773 
-786 AGRDKGFADLAK
+786 K

-819 QKKLAIAQEYAE
+819 QKKLAIAEEYAE

-838 AGNYGEVLR
+838 EGNYAEVLR
-847 LGRQQKE
+847 LSRQQKE
-854 EAAAAEIASLK
+854 ETAAAEIASLK

-892 RKYAASDEYRNASAE
+892 RKYAASDEYKNASAE
-907 DKQVISQLIAKL
+907 DKQVISELIAKL

-928 RNMFRDVS
+928 RNMFKDVS
-936 RDLAAYQ
+936 RDLSAYQ
-943 TTLRELTEAKERE
+943 TTLRSLTEAKERE
-956 KAAADALT
+956 KAAADALVV
-964 AAQDKLKKATESGDP
+964 AQEKQKKAAESGDP
-979 AAMKEAEEVV
+979 GALKEAEELV
-989 ATTREAFDAASAG
+989 ATAQEAFDAASAS
-1002 VVTLTEANDKAAQ
+1002 VATLTEANDKAAQ

-1024 VASLTG
+1024 VQSLTG
-1030 LAEGLQSLKSGSLAG
+1030 LAEGLQGLKSGSLAG
-1045 VAQGLGKLGDATK
+1045 MAQGLGKLGDATK
-1058 NMGGVMGTV
+1058 NLGGVMGTV

-1083 IIAAVLSILDVLK
+1083 IISAVLSILDVLK
-1096 EGIGTLVSGILD
+1096 EGIGTLVSDILD

-1156 KEVNALVDRLTE
+1156 REVNALVERLTE

-1183 MENSG
+1183 MASSG
-1188 GAQSTEYYRSAYE
+1188 GARSTEYYRSAYE
-1201 KQREKI
+1201 KQQQKI

-1222 SHHSNNYYIG
+1222 SHHSNDYYIND
-1232 KAMSGSDWDR
+1232 AFSRSDWQR
-1242 ISSYLGKSVRD
+1242 ASAYVGKTLRSASD
-1253 TGALWRLSP
+1253 LWGLSP

-1291 YVSDANTLLELQ
+1291 YISDAGTLLELQ
-1303 QQWQEAITDTS
+1303 QQWQDAITDTS
-1314 FEGIKSGMKEL
+1314 FESIKSGMKDL
-1325 LKDFETGS
+1325 LKDFETDS
-1333 EDVIASVDEF
+1333 EDVVASVDSF

-1353 DGTYSDELKKWQE
+1353 DGTYSDELEKWQAT
-1366 VFAEFMSDG
+1366 FAEFMSDG
-1375 VLSEREADELRR
+1375 LLSEEEASELRR
-1387 KYQDIFSAAQAE
+1387 KYTDIFSAAQAE
-1399 KDALFDAAG
+1399 KDSMFAAAG
-1408 ITEDGK
+1408 ITESS
-1414 STTQTGKSGS
+1414 STTQSGKSGS
-1424 FSAMSQ
+1424 FTAMSQ

-1452 KTEDVAGRMASAEG
+1452 HTEDVAGRMASAEG

-1476 KSAGFLGEIRE
+1476 KSAGSLSEIKE

>member
-64 LQNMKPGPSQA
+64 LQNMKPGPAQA
-75 ELAADVTACRKVL
+75 ELAADVAACRKVL

-96 GLEKEHREAEK
+96 GLEREHREAEK
-107 NVRNLREEYG
+107 SVRNLREEYS

-153 LEKAYQGAAPGKA
+153 LEKAYQKAAPGMA
-166 KVAALDELN
+166 KSAALDELN
-175 AAKKALEEEK
+175 AAKRALEEEK
-185 GALAGLQAEQ
+185 AALQGLQAEQ
-195 EKAREGSKR
+195 EKVRESGKR

-214 SMARLRLEGK
+214 NMARLRLEGK

-251 KILSNDDANLQG
+251 KILSHDDANLQG

-293 RIQTRVQSVMAITM
+293 KIQTRVQSVMAITM

-333 LTAANTRLAVAL
+333 LTAANTRLAVSL

-398 RAQMIKT
+398 RAQMIRT

-416 KEFTGTKDEEKA
+416 KKFTGTKDEEKA

-544 DDYLAEARNLQE
+544 DDYLAEARELQE
-556 EYLNIGREFDLGG
+556 EYLNIGREFDLGD
-569 HAKPEDHSKEEKK
+569 HAKPDPNAAKK
-582 ELQSAQLRAEK
+582 EKQSEEQRASELLKLQMKNRQAEI
-593 LRQLRLENRRA
+593 
-604 ELDLLKETG
+604 DLLKESG
-613 EKRRRQLEL
+613 EKRRRQIRLN
-622 DYDREIN
+622 YDKEI
-629 TVKQKERELLKL
+629 
-641 HDVDGIGERMFKLF
+641 
-655 GDGNVDVLA
+655 
-664 RPLVDAAELVRK
+664 AELAAQEKKWRDAQK
-676 GWEDAGEGIATV
+676 GSLTDGQE
-688 YSSQFGIEDSAGE
+688 SSLKEARE
-701 RHEILVTPI
+701 KAAAAR
-710 LPDGTVLSPGE
+710 
-721 LEEYI
+721 
-726 DTVLSGADDILSAD
+726 
-740 SKGLVIKVDASLDG
+740 
-754 SDGDLLHRLQ
+754 DGDLA
-764 EKYYDTPST
+764 KVT
-773 VLKEISSLYTNAA
+773 
-786 AGRDKGFADLAK
+786 K

-819 QKKLAIAQEYAE
+819 QKKLAIAEEYAE

-838 AGNYGEVLR
+838 EGNYGEVLR
-847 LGRQQKE
+847 LSREQKE
-854 EAAAAEIASLK
+854 ETAAAEIASLK

-892 RKYAASDEYRNASAE
+892 RKYAASDEYKNASAE
-907 DKQVISQLIAKL
+907 DKQVISELIAKL

-979 AAMKEAEEVV
+979 AAVKEAEEVV
-989 ATTREAFDAASAG
+989 ATTREAFDAASAS

-1030 LAEGLQSLKSGSLAG
+1030 LAEGLQGLKSGSLAG

-1058 NMGGVMGTV
+1058 NMGGVMGSV

-1124 ELFTQIGSSLFY
+1124 ELFTQIGGSLFY

-1156 KEVNALVDRLTE
+1156 REVNALVDRLTE

-1242 ISSYLGKSVRD
+1242 ISSYLGRNVRD

-1314 FEGIKSGMKEL
+1314 FDNIKSGMKEL

-1375 VLSEREADELRR
+1375 ILSEREADELRR

-1408 ITEDGK
+1408 ITEEGK
-1414 STTQTGKSGS
+1414 STTQSGKSGS

-1476 KSAGFLGEIRE
+1476 KSAGFLGEIKE

>member
-64 LQNMKPGPSQA
+64 LQNMKPGPAQA
-75 ELAADVTACRKVL
+75 ELAADVAACRKVL

-96 GLEKEHREAEK
+96 GLEREHREAEK
-107 NVRNLREEYG
+107 SVRNLREEYS

-153 LEKAYQGAAPGKA
+153 LEKAYRGAAPGKA

-195 EKAREGSKR
+195 EKTREGGKR
-204 LSLQLRELQD
+204 LSMQLRELQD

-293 RIQTRVQSVMAITM
+293 KIQTRVQSVMAITM

-322 RLVTVVKMKNL
+322 RLATVVKMKNL

-362 LSAVITGIIVLWDKY
+362 LSAVITGLVVAWDRY

-387 AKERVKIESDG
+387 AREMAKIESDG

-416 KEFTGTKDEEKA
+416 KEFTGTREEEKA
-428 KVEELNRKY
+428 KVKELNSKY
-437 GESFGYYDTIAQW
+437 GETFGYYDTLAQW
-450 YDILQQKG
+450 YDILISKSDA
-458 EKYIQMLFLQAKVQS
+458 YIRMLFLQAKAQS
-473 LVNKATEADEKVN
+473 MVNKAVELDAKVA
-486 EIKASRPEDV
+486 E
-496 DGSMG
+496 
-501 WFARMGLY
+501 
-509 MAQSESHGQ
+509 
-518 VDAQALISEYNKEA
+518 AQAKPESDYDTWWGYGGKVDRFFSSNASYKGNNNGRWLKQEEVDRLTKERDEWL
-532 KEKALREAEKVR
+532 EKAQAEMQKSVE
-544 DDYLAEARNLQE
+544 LAKSS
-556 EYLNIGREFDLGG
+556 GLGG
-569 HAKPEDHSKEEKK
+569 HTKPDPNAAKK
-582 ELQSAQLRAEK
+582 EQQSEEQRASELLKLQMK
-593 LRQLRLENRRA
+593 NRQSEI
-604 ELDLLKETG
+604 DLLKESG
-613 EKRRRQLEL
+613 EKRRRQIRLN
-622 DYDREIN
+622 YDKEI
-629 TVKQKERELLKL
+629 
-641 HDVDGIGERMFKLF
+641 
-655 GDGNVDVLA
+655 
-664 RPLVDAAELVRK
+664 AELAAQEKKWRDAQK
-676 GWEDAGEGIATV
+676 GSLTDGQE
-688 YSSQFGIEDSAGE
+688 SSLKEARE
-701 RHEILVTPI
+701 KAAAAR
-710 LPDGTVLSPGE
+710 
-721 LEEYI
+721 
-726 DTVLSGADDILSAD
+726 
-740 SKGLVIKVDASLDG
+740 
-754 SDGDLLHRLQ
+754 DGDLA
-764 EKYYDTPST
+764 KVT
-773 VLKEISSLYTNAA
+773 
-786 AGRDKGFADLAK
+786 K

-819 QKKLAIAQEYAE
+819 QKKLAIAEEYAE

-838 AGNYGEVLR
+838 EGNYGEVLR
-847 LGRQQKE
+847 LSREQKE
-854 EAAAAEIASLK
+854 ETAAAEIASLK

-892 RKYAASDEYRNASAE
+892 RKYAASDEYKNASAE
-907 DKQVISQLIAKL
+907 DKQVISELIAKL

-979 AAMKEAEEVV
+979 AAVKEAEEVV
-989 ATTREAFDAASAG
+989 ATTREAFDAASAS

-1030 LAEGLQSLKSGSLAG
+1030 LAEGLQGLKSGSLAG

-1058 NMGGVMGTV
+1058 NMGGVMGSV

-1124 ELFTQIGSSLFY
+1124 ELFTQIGGSLFY

-1156 KEVNALVDRLTE
+1156 REVNALVDRLTE

-1242 ISSYLGKSVRD
+1242 ISSYLGRNVRD

-1314 FEGIKSGMKEL
+1314 FDNIKSGMKEL

-1375 VLSEREADELRR
+1375 ILSEREADELRR

-1408 ITEDGK
+1408 ITEDSG
-1414 STTQTGKSGS
+1414 STTQSGKSGS

-1476 KSAGFLGEIRE
+1476 KSAGFLGEIKE

>member
-1 MKPVEIEFLMKDHLS
+1 MKPVEIEFLMKDHLT

-64 LQNMKPGPSQA
+64 LQNMKPGPAQA

-88 DEERAALE
+88 EEERAALE

-107 NVRNLREEYG
+107 SVRNLRKEYE

-129 SKSLTDRIRE
+129 SKSLTDKIRE

-166 KVAALDELN
+166 KVTALDELN

-195 EKAREGSKR
+195 EKTREGSKR
-204 LSLQLRELQD
+204 LSMQLRELQD

-293 RIQTRVQSVMAITM
+293 KIQTRVQSVMAITM

-362 LSAVITGIIVLWDKY
+362 LSAVITGLVVAWDRY

-387 AKERVKIESDG
+387 AREMAKIESDG

-416 KEFTGTKDEEKA
+416 KEFTGTREEEKA
-428 KVEELNRKY
+428 KVKELNSKY
-437 GESFGYYDTIAQW
+437 GETFGYYDTLAQW
-450 YDILQQKG
+450 YDILISKSDA
-458 EKYIQMLFLQAKVQS
+458 YIRMLFLQAKAQS
-473 LVNKATEADEKVN
+473 MVNKAVELDAKVA
-486 EIKASRPEDV
+486 E
-496 DGSMG
+496 
-501 WFARMGLY
+501 
-509 MAQSESHGQ
+509 
-518 VDAQALISEYNKEA
+518 AQAKPESDYDTWWGYGGKVDRFFSSNASYRGNNNGRWLKQEEVDRLTRERDEWL
-532 KEKALREAEKVR
+532 EKAQAEMEKSVE
-544 DDYLAEARNLQE
+544 LAKSS
-556 EYLNIGREFDLGG
+556 GLGG
-569 HAKPEDHSKEEKK
+569 HTKPDPNAAKK
-582 ELQSAQLRAEK
+582 EQQSEEQRASELLKLQMKNRQAEI
-593 LRQLRLENRRA
+593 
-604 ELDLLKETG
+604 DLLKESG
-613 EKRRRQLEL
+613 EKRRRQICLN
-622 DYDREIN
+622 YDKEI
-629 TVKQKERELLKL
+629 
-641 HDVDGIGERMFKLF
+641 
-655 GDGNVDVLA
+655 
-664 RPLVDAAELVRK
+664 AELAAQEKKWRDAQK
-676 GWEDAGEGIATV
+676 GSLTDGQE
-688 YSSQFGIEDSAGE
+688 SSLKEARE
-701 RHEILVTPI
+701 KAAAAR
-710 LPDGTVLSPGE
+710 
-721 LEEYI
+721 
-726 DTVLSGADDILSAD
+726 
-740 SKGLVIKVDASLDG
+740 
-754 SDGDLLHRLQ
+754 DGDLA
-764 EKYYDTPST
+764 KVT
-773 VLKEISSLYTNAA
+773 
-786 AGRDKGFADLAK
+786 K

-819 QKKLAIAQEYAE
+819 QKKLAIAEEYAE

-838 AGNYGEVLR
+838 EGNYGEVLR
-847 LGRQQKE
+847 LSREQKE
-854 EAAAAEIASLK
+854 ETAAAEIASLK

-892 RKYAASDEYRNASAE
+892 RKYAASDEYKNASAE
-907 DKQVISQLIAKL
+907 DKQVISELIAKL

-979 AAMKEAEEVV
+979 AAVKEAEEVV
-989 ATTREAFDAASAG
+989 ATTREAFDAASAS

-1030 LAEGLQSLKSGSLAG
+1030 LAEGLQGLKSGSLAG

-1058 NMGGVMGTV
+1058 NMGGVMGSV

-1124 ELFTQIGSSLFY
+1124 ELFTQIGGSLFY

-1156 KEVNALVDRLTE
+1156 REVNALVDRLTE

-1242 ISSYLGKSVRD
+1242 ISSYLGRNVRD

-1314 FEGIKSGMKEL
+1314 FDNIKSGMKEL

-1375 VLSEREADELRR
+1375 ILSEREADELRR

-1408 ITEDGK
+1408 ITEDSG
-1414 STTQTGKSGS
+1414 STTQSGKSGS

-1476 KSAGFLGEIRE
+1476 KSAGFLGEIKE

>member
-1 MKPVEIEFLMKDHLS
+1 MKPVEIEFLMKDKLS

-29 ASKAG
+29 AEKSA
-34 KAAEA
+34 KAAAA

-51 EGVSSDLHRMETQ
+51 DRVSSDLQRMETQ
-64 LQNMKPGPSQA
+64 LQNMKPGPAQA

-88 DEERAALE
+88 EEERAALE

-107 NVRNLREEYG
+107 SVRSLREEYS
-117 RISLEEERAAAG
+117 RIRLEEERAAVSG
-129 SKSLTDRIRE
+129 KSLTERIRE

-166 KVAALDELN
+166 KVAALNELN
-175 AAKKALEEEK
+175 AAKRALEEEK

-195 EKAREGSKR
+195 EKTRASSKR

-214 SMARLRLEGK
+214 NMARLRLEGK
-224 QDTEEYRKMAQQA
+224 QDTEEYRKMARQA

-251 KILSNDDANLQG
+251 KILSHDDANLQG

-333 LTAANTRLAVAL
+333 LTAANTRLAVSL

-362 LSAVITGIIVLWDKY
+362 LSAVITGLIVLWDRY

-398 RAQMIKT
+398 RAQMIRT

-416 KEFTGTKDEEKA
+416 KKFTGTKDEEKA

-544 DDYLAEARNLQE
+544 DDYLAEARKLQE
-556 EYLNIGREFDLGG
+556 EYLDIGKEFDLGD
-569 HAKPEDHSKEEKK
+569 HAKPDPNAAKK
-582 ELQSAQLRAEK
+582 EQQSEEQRASELLKLQMKNRQAEI
-593 LRQLRLENRRA
+593 
-604 ELDLLKETG
+604 DLLKESG
-613 EKRRRQLEL
+613 EKRRRQIRLN
-622 DYDREIN
+622 YDKEI
-629 TVKQKERELLKL
+629 
-641 HDVDGIGERMFKLF
+641 
-655 GDGNVDVLA
+655 
-664 RPLVDAAELVRK
+664 AELAAREKKWKDAQKGKLTGEQESTLKEAREKAAAVR
-676 GWEDAGEGIATV
+676 
-688 YSSQFGIEDSAGE
+688 
-701 RHEILVTPI
+701 
-710 LPDGTVLSPGE
+710 
-721 LEEYI
+721 
-726 DTVLSGADDILSAD
+726 
-740 SKGLVIKVDASLDG
+740 
-754 SDGDLLHRLQ
+754 DGDL
-764 EKYYDTPST
+764 
-773 VLKEISSLYTNAA
+773 
-786 AGRDKGFADLAK
+786 AK
-798 EENDAARQSML
+798 VTREENDAARQSML

-838 AGNYGEVLR
+838 EGNYAEVLR
-847 LGRQQKE
+847 LSRQQKE
-854 EAAAAEIASLK
+854 ETAAAEIASLK

-892 RKYAASDEYRNASAE
+892 RKYAASDEYKNASAE
-907 DKQVISQLIAKL
+907 DKQVISELIAKL

-928 RNMFRDVS
+928 RNMFKDVS
-936 RDLAAYQ
+936 RDLSAYQ
-943 TTLRELTEAKERE
+943 TTLRSLTEAKERE
-956 KAAADALT
+956 KAAADALVSAEEKLRK
-964 AAQDKLKKATESGDP
+964 AAESGDP
-979 AAMKEAEEVV
+979 GALKEAEELV
-989 ATTREAFDAASAG
+989 ATAQEAFDAASAS
-1002 VVTLTEANDKAAQ
+1002 VATLTEANGKAAQ

-1024 VASLTG
+1024 VQSLTG

-1045 VAQGLGKLGDATK
+1045 MAQGLGKLGEATK
-1058 NMGGVMGTV
+1058 NLGGVMGTV

-1073 TFSSGGIIGQ
+1073 TFSNGGIIGQ
-1083 IIAAVLSILDVLK
+1083 IISAVLSILDVLK

-1156 KEVNALVDRLTE
+1156 REVNALVERLTE

-1183 MENSG
+1183 MASSG
-1188 GAQSTEYYRSAYE
+1188 GARSTEYYRSAYE
-1201 KQREKI
+1201 KQRQKI

-1222 SHHSNNYYIG
+1222 SHHSNDYYIND
-1232 KAMSGSDWDR
+1232 AFSRSDWQR
-1242 ISSYLGKSVRD
+1242 ASAYVGKTLRSASD
-1253 TGALWRLSP
+1253 LWGLSP

-1291 YVSDANTLLELQ
+1291 YISDAGTLLELQ
-1303 QQWQEAITDTS
+1303 QQWQDAITDTS
-1314 FEGIKSGMKEL
+1314 FESIKSGMKDL
-1325 LKDFETGS
+1325 LKDFETDS
-1333 EDVIASVDEF
+1333 EDVVASVDSF

-1353 DGTYSDELKKWQE
+1353 DGTYSDELEKWQAT
-1366 VFAEFMSDG
+1366 FAEFMSDG
-1375 VLSEREADELRR
+1375 LLSEEEASELRR
-1387 KYQDIFSAAQAE
+1387 KYTDIFSAAQAE
-1399 KDALFDAAG
+1399 KDSMFAAAG
-1408 ITEDGK
+1408 ITESS
-1414 STTQTGKSGS
+1414 STTQSGKSGS
-1424 FSAMSQ
+1424 FTAMSQ

-1452 KTEDVAGRMASAEG
+1452 HTEDVAGRMASAEG

-1476 KSAGFLGEIRE
+1476 KSAGSLSEIKE

>member
-1 MKPVEIEFLMKDHLS
+1 MKPVEIEFLMKDNLS
-16 GGLDKAGLAVDIL
+16 KGLDKAGLAVDIL
-29 ASKAG
+29 AEKSE
-34 KAAEA
+34 KAAAA
-39 INARIEEQRKVI
+39 INARILEQRKVI
-51 EGVSSDLHRMETQ
+51 DRVNSDLQRMETQ
-64 LQNMKPGPSQA
+64 LQNMKPGPAQA

-88 DEERAALE
+88 EEERAALE

-107 NVRNLREEYG
+107 SVRNLRKEYE

-129 SKSLTDRIRE
+129 SKSLTDKIRE

-185 GALAGLQAEQ
+185 GVLSGLQAEQ
-195 EKAREGSKR
+195 EKTRAGSKR
-204 LSLQLRELQD
+204 LSMQLRELQD
-214 SMARLRLEGK
+214 SMARMRLEGK

-293 RIQTRVQSVMAITM
+293 KIQTRVQSVMAITM

-333 LTAANTRLAVAL
+333 LTAANARLAVAL

-362 LSAVITGIIVLWDKY
+362 LSAVITGLVVAWDRY
-377 SDAQEKAAEK
+377 STAQEKAAEK
-387 AKERVKIESDG
+387 AREMVKIESDG

-405 RFEIESTLASL
+405 RFDIESTLASL
-416 KEFTGTKDEEKA
+416 KKFTGTKDEEKS

-437 GESFGYYDTIAQW
+437 GESFGYYDTVAQW
-450 YDILQQKG
+450 YDILQKKG

-486 EIKASRPEDV
+486 EIKASKPEDV

-509 MAQSESHGQ
+509 MAQSDSYGR
-518 VDAQALISEYNKEA
+518 VDAQSMISEYNEKA
-532 KEKALREAEKVR
+532 KEKAVREAEEVR
-544 DDYLAEARNLQE
+544 DGYLAEARKLQE
-556 EYLNIGREFDLGG
+556 EYLDIGKEFDLGD
-569 HAKPEDHSKEEKK
+569 HAKPDPNAAKK
-582 ELQSAQLRAEK
+582 EQQSEEQRASELLKLQMKNRQAEI
-593 LRQLRLENRRA
+593 
-604 ELDLLKETG
+604 DLLKESG
-613 EKRRRQLEL
+613 EKRRRQIRLN
-622 DYDREIN
+622 YDKEI
-629 TVKQKERELLKL
+629 
-641 HDVDGIGERMFKLF
+641 
-655 GDGNVDVLA
+655 
-664 RPLVDAAELVRK
+664 AELAAQEKKWKDAQK
-676 GWEDAGEGIATV
+676 GSLTGEQE
-688 YSSQFGIEDSAGE
+688 SSLKEARE
-701 RHEILVTPI
+701 KAAAAR
-710 LPDGTVLSPGE
+710 
-721 LEEYI
+721 
-726 DTVLSGADDILSAD
+726 
-740 SKGLVIKVDASLDG
+740 
-754 SDGDLLHRLQ
+754 DGDL
-764 EKYYDTPST
+764 
-773 VLKEISSLYTNAA
+773 
-786 AGRDKGFADLAK
+786 AK
-798 EENDAARQSML
+798 VTREENDAARQSML

-854 EAAAAEIASLK
+854 ETAAAEIASLK

-880 LEEQLRPTLEKL
+880 LEEQLRPTLAKL
-892 RKYAASDEYRNASAE
+892 RKYAASDEYKNASAE
-907 DKQVISQLIAKL
+907 DKQVISELIAKL
-919 EDRSAGGIN
+919 EDRSASGIN
-928 RNMFRDVS
+928 RNMFKDVS

-943 TTLRELTEAKERE
+943 VTLRDLTDAKERE
-956 KAAADALT
+956 KAAADELVT
-964 AAQDKLKKATESGDP
+964 AQERLKKATESGDP
-979 AAMKEAEEVV
+979 AAVKKAEELV
-989 ATTREAFDAASAG
+989 ATAGAAFDAASAS
-1002 VVTLTEANDKAAQ
+1002 VAALTEANDKAAQ

-1024 VASLTG
+1024 VSSLTD

-1045 VAQGLGKLGDATK
+1045 VAQGLGKLGEATK

-1073 TFSSGGIIGQ
+1073 TFSNGGIIGQ

-1096 EGIGTLVSGILD
+1096 DGIGYIVSSLIDSILD
-1108 SVLGAVN
+1108 AVN
-1115 GILENILSG
+1115 GILKNILSG

-1183 MENSG
+1183 MASSG
-1188 GAQSTEYYRSAYE
+1188 GARSTEYYRIAYD
-1201 KQREKI
+1201 KQKQKI

-1222 SHHSNNYYIG
+1222 AHHSNNYYIG
-1232 KAMSGSDWDR
+1232 KAMGSGDWDTV
-1242 ISSYLGKSVRD
+1242 SAYLGKSVRD
-1253 TGALWRLSP
+1253 TGSLWRLSP
-1262 EDLAKLQ
+1262 EELARLQ
-1269 ELPDIWEKIHSGKY
+1269 ELPDIWEKLHSGKY
-1283 DQSEWLDE
+1283 DQSKWLDE

-1314 FEGIKSGMKEL
+1314 FDGIRGGMKDL
-1325 LKDFETGS
+1325 LKDFETDS
-1333 EDVIASVDEF
+1333 KDVIASVDEF
-1343 LENAILKSVV
+1343 MENAILKSIVN
-1353 DGTYSDELKKWQE
+1353 GTYSDELKKWQE
-1366 VFAEFMSDG
+1366 TFAEFMSDG
-1375 VLSEREADELRR
+1375 ILSKEEAETLRGR
-1387 KYQDIFSAAQAE
+1387 YSDIFERARAKKE
-1399 KDALFDAAG
+1399 EMFDTAG
-1408 ITEDGK
+1408 ITEEGK
-1414 STTQTGKSGS
+1414 STTQTGRAGG

-1476 KSAGFLGEIRE
+1476 KSAGFLNEIKE

>member
-64 LQNMKPGPSQA
+64 LQNMKPGPAQA
-75 ELAADVTACRKVL
+75 ELAADVAACRKVL

-96 GLEKEHREAEK
+96 GLEREHREAEK
-107 NVRNLREEYG
+107 SVRNLREEYS

-153 LEKAYQGAAPGKA
+153 LEKAYRGAAPGKA

-195 EKAREGSKR
+195 EKTREGGKR
-204 LSLQLRELQD
+204 LSMQLRELQD

-293 RIQTRVQSVMAITM
+293 KIQTRVQSVMAITM

-362 LSAVITGIIVLWDKY
+362 LSAVITGLVVAWDRY

-387 AKERVKIESDG
+387 AREMAKIESDG

-416 KEFTGTKDEEKA
+416 KEFTGTREEEKA
-428 KVEELNRKY
+428 KVKELNSKY
-437 GESFGYYDTIAQW
+437 GETFGYYDTLAQW
-450 YDILQQKG
+450 YDILISKSDA
-458 EKYIQMLFLQAKVQS
+458 YIRMLFLQAKAQS
-473 LVNKATEADEKVN
+473 MVNKAVELDAKVAEAQVKPESDYDTWWGYGGKVDRFFSSNASYKGNNNGRWLKQEEVDRLTKERDEWLEK
-486 EIKASRPEDV
+486 
-496 DGSMG
+496 
-501 WFARMGLY
+501 
-509 MAQSESHGQ
+509 
-518 VDAQALISEYNKEA
+518 AQAEMQKSVELA
-532 KEKALREAEKVR
+532 KSS
-544 DDYLAEARNLQE
+544 
-556 EYLNIGREFDLGG
+556 GLGG
-569 HAKPEDHSKEEKK
+569 HTKPDPNAAKK
-582 ELQSAQLRAEK
+582 EQQSEEQRASELLKLQMK
-593 LRQLRLENRRA
+593 NRQSEI
-604 ELDLLKETG
+604 DLLKESG
-613 EKRRRQLEL
+613 EKRRRQIRLN
-622 DYDREIN
+622 YDKEI
-629 TVKQKERELLKL
+629 
-641 HDVDGIGERMFKLF
+641 
-655 GDGNVDVLA
+655 
-664 RPLVDAAELVRK
+664 AELAAQEKKWRDAQK
-676 GWEDAGEGIATV
+676 GSLTDGQE
-688 YSSQFGIEDSAGE
+688 SSLKEARE
-701 RHEILVTPI
+701 KAAAAR
-710 LPDGTVLSPGE
+710 
-721 LEEYI
+721 
-726 DTVLSGADDILSAD
+726 
-740 SKGLVIKVDASLDG
+740 
-754 SDGDLLHRLQ
+754 DGDLA
-764 EKYYDTPST
+764 KVT
-773 VLKEISSLYTNAA
+773 
-786 AGRDKGFADLAK
+786 K

-819 QKKLAIAQEYAE
+819 QKKLAIAEEYAE

-838 AGNYGEVLR
+838 EGNYGEVLR
-847 LGRQQKE
+847 LSREQKE
-854 EAAAAEIASLK
+854 ETAAAEIASLK

-892 RKYAASDEYRNASAE
+892 RKYAASDEYKNASAE
-907 DKQVISQLIAKL
+907 DKQVISELIAKL

-979 AAMKEAEEVV
+979 AAVKEAEEVV
-989 ATTREAFDAASAG
+989 ATTREAFDAASAS

-1030 LAEGLQSLKSGSLAG
+1030 LAEGLQGLKSGSLAG

-1058 NMGGVMGTV
+1058 NMGGVMGSV

-1124 ELFTQIGSSLFY
+1124 ELFTQIGGSLFY

-1156 KEVNALVDRLTE
+1156 REVNALVDRLTE

-1242 ISSYLGKSVRD
+1242 ISSYLGRNVRD

-1314 FEGIKSGMKEL
+1314 FDNIKSGMKEL

-1375 VLSEREADELRR
+1375 ILSEREADELRR

-1408 ITEDGK
+1408 ITEDSG
-1414 STTQTGKSGS
+1414 STTQSGKSGS

-1476 KSAGFLGEIRE
+1476 KSAGFLGEIKE

>member
-1 MKPVEIEFLMKDHLS
+1 MKPVEIEFLMKDKLS

-29 ASKAG
+29 AEKSA
-34 KAAEA
+34 KAAAA

-51 EGVSSDLHRMETQ
+51 DRVSSDLQRMETQ
-64 LQNMKPGPSQA
+64 LQNMKPGPAQA

-88 DEERAALE
+88 EEERAALE

-107 NVRNLREEYG
+107 SVRSLREEYS
-117 RISLEEERAAAG
+117 RIRLEEERAAVSG
-129 SKSLTDRIRE
+129 KSLTERIRE

-166 KVAALDELN
+166 KVAALNELN
-175 AAKKALEEEK
+175 AAKRALEEEK

-195 EKAREGSKR
+195 EKTRASSKR

-214 SMARLRLEGK
+214 NMARLRLEGK
-224 QDTEEYRKMAQQA
+224 QDTEEYRKMARQA

-251 KILSNDDANLQG
+251 KILSHDDANLQG

-362 LSAVITGIIVLWDKY
+362 LSAVITGLIVLWDRY

-398 RAQMIKT
+398 RAQMIRT

-416 KEFTGTKDEEKA
+416 KKFTGTKDEEKA

-458 EKYIQMLFLQAKVQS
+458 EKYIQMLFLQTKVQS

-544 DDYLAEARNLQE
+544 DDYLAEARKLQE
-556 EYLNIGREFDLGG
+556 EYLDIGKEFDLGD
-569 HAKPEDHSKEEKK
+569 HAKPDPNAAKK
-582 ELQSAQLRAEK
+582 EQQSEEQRASELLKLQMKNRQAEI
-593 LRQLRLENRRA
+593 
-604 ELDLLKETG
+604 DLLKESG
-613 EKRRRQLEL
+613 EKRRRQIRLN
-622 DYDREIN
+622 YDKEI
-629 TVKQKERELLKL
+629 
-641 HDVDGIGERMFKLF
+641 
-655 GDGNVDVLA
+655 
-664 RPLVDAAELVRK
+664 AELAAREKKWKDAQK
-676 GWEDAGEGIATV
+676 GKLTGE
-688 YSSQFGIEDSAGE
+688 
-701 RHEILVTPI
+701 
-710 LPDGTVLSPGE
+710 
-721 LEEYI
+721 
-726 DTVLSGADDILSAD
+726 
-740 SKGLVIKVDASLDG
+740 
-754 SDGDLLHRLQ
+754 Q
-764 EKYYDTPST
+764 EST
-773 VLKEISSLYTNAA
+773 LKEAREKAA
-786 AGRDKGFADLAK
+786 AVRYGDLAK
-798 EENDAARQSML
+798 VTREENDAARQSML

-838 AGNYGEVLR
+838 EGNYAEVLR
-847 LGRQQKE
+847 LSRQQKE
-854 EAAAAEIASLK
+854 ETAAAEIASLK

-892 RKYAASDEYRNASAE
+892 RKYAASDEYKNASAE
-907 DKQVISQLIAKL
+907 DKQVISELIAKL

-928 RNMFRDVS
+928 RNMFKDVS
-936 RDLAAYQ
+936 RDLSAYQ
-943 TTLRELTEAKERE
+943 TTLRSLTEAKERE
-956 KAAADALT
+956 KAAADALVSAEEKLRK
-964 AAQDKLKKATESGDP
+964 AAESGDP
-979 AAMKEAEEVV
+979 GALKEAEELV
-989 ATTREAFDAASAG
+989 ATAQEAFDAASAS
-1002 VVTLTEANDKAAQ
+1002 VATLTEANGKAAQ
-1015 DLRTSSTNA
+1015 NLRTSSTNA
-1024 VASLTG
+1024 VQSLTG

-1045 VAQGLGKLGDATK
+1045 MAQGLGKLGEATK

-1073 TFSSGGIIGQ
+1073 TFSNGGIIGQ
-1083 IIAAVLSILDVLK
+1083 IISAVLSILDVLK

-1156 KEVNALVDRLTE
+1156 REVNALVERLTE

-1183 MENSG
+1183 MASSG
-1188 GAQSTEYYRSAYE
+1188 GARSTEYYRSAYE
-1201 KQREKI
+1201 KQRQKI

-1222 SHHSNNYYIG
+1222 SHHSNDYYIND
-1232 KAMSGSDWDR
+1232 AFSRSDWQR
-1242 ISSYLGKSVRD
+1242 ASAYVGKTLRSASD
-1253 TGALWRLSP
+1253 LWGLSP

-1291 YVSDANTLLELQ
+1291 YISDAGTLLELQ
-1303 QQWQEAITDTS
+1303 QQWQDAITDTS
-1314 FEGIKSGMKEL
+1314 FESIKSGMKDL
-1325 LKDFETGS
+1325 LKDFETDS
-1333 EDVIASVDEF
+1333 EDVVASVDSF

-1353 DGTYSDELKKWQE
+1353 DGTYSDELEKWQAT
-1366 VFAEFMSDG
+1366 FAEFMSDG
-1375 VLSEREADELRR
+1375 LLSEEEASELRR
-1387 KYQDIFSAAQAE
+1387 KYTDIFSAAQAE
-1399 KDALFDAAG
+1399 KDSMFAAAG
-1408 ITEDGK
+1408 ITESS
-1414 STTQTGKSGS
+1414 STTQSGKSGS
-1424 FSAMSQ
+1424 FTAMSQ

-1452 KTEDVAGRMASAEG
+1452 HTEDVAGRMASAEG

-1476 KSAGFLGEIRE
+1476 KSAGSLSEIKE

>member
-64 LQNMKPGPSQA
+64 LQNMKPGPAQA
-75 ELAADVTACRKVL
+75 ELAADVAACRKVL

-96 GLEKEHREAEK
+96 GLEREHREAEK
-107 NVRNLREEYG
+107 SVRNLREEYS

-153 LEKAYQGAAPGKA
+153 LEKAYRGAAPGKA

-195 EKAREGSKR
+195 EKTREGGKR
-204 LSLQLRELQD
+204 LSMQLRELQD
-214 SMARLRLEGK
+214 NMARLRLEGK

-251 KILSNDDANLQG
+251 KILSHDDANLQG

-293 RIQTRVQSVMAITM
+293 KIQTRVQSVMAITM

-362 LSAVITGIIVLWDKY
+362 LSAVITGLVVAWDRY
-377 SDAQEKAAEK
+377 STAQEKAAEK
-387 AKERVKIESDG
+387 AREMVKIESDG

-416 KEFTGTKDEEKA
+416 KEFTGTREEEKA
-428 KVEELNRKY
+428 KVKELNSKY
-437 GESFGYYDTIAQW
+437 GETFGYYDTLAQW
-450 YDILQQKG
+450 YDILISKSDA
-458 EKYIQMLFLQAKVQS
+458 YIRMLFLQAKAQS
-473 LVNKATEADEKVN
+473 MVNKAVELDAKVA
-486 EIKASRPEDV
+486 E
-496 DGSMG
+496 
-501 WFARMGLY
+501 
-509 MAQSESHGQ
+509 
-518 VDAQALISEYNKEA
+518 AQAKPESDYDTWWGYGGKVDRFFSSNASYKGNNNGRWLKQEEVDRLTKERDEWL
-532 KEKALREAEKVR
+532 EKAQAEMQKSVE
-544 DDYLAEARNLQE
+544 LAKSS
-556 EYLNIGREFDLGG
+556 GLGG
-569 HAKPEDHSKEEKK
+569 HTKPDPNAAKK
-582 ELQSAQLRAEK
+582 EQQSEEQRASELLKLQMK
-593 LRQLRLENRRA
+593 NRQSEI
-604 ELDLLKETG
+604 DLLKESG
-613 EKRRRQLEL
+613 EKRRRQIRLN
-622 DYDREIN
+622 YDKEI
-629 TVKQKERELLKL
+629 
-641 HDVDGIGERMFKLF
+641 
-655 GDGNVDVLA
+655 
-664 RPLVDAAELVRK
+664 AELAAQEKKWRDAQK
-676 GWEDAGEGIATV
+676 GSLTDGQE
-688 YSSQFGIEDSAGE
+688 SSLKEARE
-701 RHEILVTPI
+701 KAAAAR
-710 LPDGTVLSPGE
+710 
-721 LEEYI
+721 
-726 DTVLSGADDILSAD
+726 
-740 SKGLVIKVDASLDG
+740 
-754 SDGDLLHRLQ
+754 DGDLA
-764 EKYYDTPST
+764 KVT
-773 VLKEISSLYTNAA
+773 
-786 AGRDKGFADLAK
+786 K

-819 QKKLAIAQEYAE
+819 QKKLAIAEEYAE

-838 AGNYGEVLR
+838 EGNYGEVLR
-847 LGRQQKE
+847 LSREQKE
-854 EAAAAEIASLK
+854 ETAAAEIASLK

-892 RKYAASDEYRNASAE
+892 RKYAASDEYKNASAE
-907 DKQVISQLIAKL
+907 DKQVISELIAKL

-979 AAMKEAEEVV
+979 AAVKEAEEVV
-989 ATTREAFDAASAG
+989 ATTREAFDAASAS

-1030 LAEGLQSLKSGSLAG
+1030 LAEGLQGLKSGSLAG

-1058 NMGGVMGTV
+1058 NMGGVMGSV

-1124 ELFTQIGSSLFY
+1124 ELFTQIGGSLFY

-1156 KEVNALVDRLTE
+1156 REVNALVDRLTE

-1242 ISSYLGKSVRD
+1242 ISSYLGRNVRD

-1314 FEGIKSGMKEL
+1314 FDNIKSGMKEL

-1375 VLSEREADELRR
+1375 ILSEREADELRR

-1408 ITEDGK
+1408 ITEDSG
-1414 STTQTGKSGS
+1414 STTQSGKSGS

-1476 KSAGFLGEIRE
+1476 KSAGFLGEIKE

>member
-1 MKPVEIEFLMKDHLS
+1 MKPVEIEFLMKDNLS
-16 GGLDKAGLAVDIL
+16 KGLDKAGLAVDIL

-75 ELAADVTACRKVL
+75 ELAADVAACRKVL

-96 GLEKEHREAEK
+96 GLEREHREAEK
-107 NVRNLREEYG
+107 SVRNLREEYG

-195 EKAREGSKR
+195 EKTREGSKR

-293 RIQTRVQSVMAITM
+293 KIQTRVQSVMAITM

-333 LTAANTRLAVAL
+333 LTAANTRLAVSL

-416 KEFTGTKDEEKA
+416 KEFTGTREEEKA
-428 KVEELNRKY
+428 KVKELNSKY
-437 GESFGYYDTIAQW
+437 GETFGYYDTLAQW
-450 YDILQQKG
+450 YDILISKSDA
-458 EKYIQMLFLQAKVQS
+458 YIQMLFLQAKAQS
-473 LVNKATEADEKVN
+473 MVNKAVELDAKVA
-486 EIKASRPEDV
+486 E
-496 DGSMG
+496 
-501 WFARMGLY
+501 
-509 MAQSESHGQ
+509 
-518 VDAQALISEYNKEA
+518 AQAKPESDYDTWWGYGGKVDRFFSSNASYKGNNNGRWLKQEEVDRLTKERDEWL
-532 KEKALREAEKVR
+532 EKAQAEMQKSVE
-544 DDYLAEARNLQE
+544 LAKSS
-556 EYLNIGREFDLGG
+556 GLGG
-569 HAKPEDHSKEEKK
+569 HTKPDPNAAKK
-582 ELQSAQLRAEK
+582 EQQSEEQRASELLKLQMK
-593 LRQLRLENRRA
+593 NRQSEI
-604 ELDLLKETG
+604 DLLKESG
-613 EKRRRQLEL
+613 EKRRRQIRLN
-622 DYDREIN
+622 YDKEI
-629 TVKQKERELLKL
+629 
-641 HDVDGIGERMFKLF
+641 
-655 GDGNVDVLA
+655 
-664 RPLVDAAELVRK
+664 AEL
-676 GWEDAGEGIATV
+676 AA
-688 YSSQFGIEDSAGE
+688 
-701 RHEILVTPI
+701 
-710 LPDGTVLSPGE
+710 
-721 LEEYI
+721 
-726 DTVLSGADDILSAD
+726 
-740 SKGLVIKVDASLDG
+740 
-754 SDGDLLHRLQ
+754 Q
-764 EKYYDTPST
+764 EKKWRDAQKGSLTGEQESS
-773 VLKEISSLYTNAA
+773 LKEAREKAA
-786 AGRDKGFADLAK
+786 AARDSDLAK
-798 EENDAARQSML
+798 VTREENDAARQSML

-819 QKKLAIAQEYAE
+819 QKKLAIAEEYAE
-831 KIRKAQE
+831 KIRQAQE

-854 EAAAAEIASLK
+854 ETAAAEIASLK

-907 DKQVISQLIAKL
+907 DKQVISKLIAKL

-943 TTLRELTEAKERE
+943 MTLRELTEAKERE
-956 KAAADALT
+956 KAAADALA

-979 AAMKEAEEVV
+979 AAIKEAEEVV
-989 ATTREAFDAASAG
+989 ATTREAFDAASVSVA
-1002 VVTLTEANDKAAQ
+1002 TLAEANDKAAQ

-1045 VAQGLGKLGDATK
+1045 VGQGLGKLGDATK
-1058 NMGGVMGTV
+1058 NMGGVMGSV

-1124 ELFTQIGSSLFY
+1124 ELFTQIGGSLFY

-1183 MENSG
+1183 MASSG

-1207 ENDRQMLEAKMGYHS
+1207 ENDRQMLEAKMGYYS

-1314 FEGIKSGMKEL
+1314 FDNIKSGMKEL

-1375 VLSEREADELRR
+1375 ILSEREADELRR

-1408 ITEDGK
+1408 ITEEGK
-1414 STTQTGKSGS
+1414 STTQSGKSGS

>member
-64 LQNMKPGPSQA
+64 LQNMKPGPAQA
-75 ELAADVTACRKVL
+75 ELAADVAACRKVL
-88 DEERAALE
+88 DEDRAALE
-96 GLEKEHREAEK
+96 GLEREHREAEK
-107 NVRNLREEYG
+107 SVRNLREEYS

-153 LEKAYQGAAPGKA
+153 LEKAYRGAAPGKA

-195 EKAREGSKR
+195 EKTREGGKR
-204 LSLQLRELQD
+204 LSMQLRELQD

-293 RIQTRVQSVMAITM
+293 KIQTRVQSVMAITM

-362 LSAVITGIIVLWDKY
+362 LSAVITGLVVAWDRY

-387 AKERVKIESDG
+387 AREMAKIESDG

-416 KEFTGTKDEEKA
+416 KEFTGTREEEKA
-428 KVEELNRKY
+428 KVKELNSKY
-437 GESFGYYDTIAQW
+437 GETFGYYDTLAQW
-450 YDILQQKG
+450 YDILISKSDA
-458 EKYIQMLFLQAKVQS
+458 YIRMLFLQAKAQS
-473 LVNKATEADEKVN
+473 MVNKAVELDAKVA
-486 EIKASRPEDV
+486 E
-496 DGSMG
+496 
-501 WFARMGLY
+501 
-509 MAQSESHGQ
+509 
-518 VDAQALISEYNKEA
+518 AQAKPESDYDTWWGYGGKVDRFFSSNASYKGNNNGRWLKQEEVDRLTKERDEWL
-532 KEKALREAEKVR
+532 EKAQAEMQKSVE
-544 DDYLAEARNLQE
+544 LAKSS
-556 EYLNIGREFDLGG
+556 GLGG
-569 HAKPEDHSKEEKK
+569 HTKPDPNAAKK
-582 ELQSAQLRAEK
+582 EQQSEEQRASELLKLQMK
-593 LRQLRLENRRA
+593 NRQSEI
-604 ELDLLKETG
+604 DLLKESG
-613 EKRRRQLEL
+613 EKRRRQIRLN
-622 DYDREIN
+622 YDKEI
-629 TVKQKERELLKL
+629 
-641 HDVDGIGERMFKLF
+641 
-655 GDGNVDVLA
+655 
-664 RPLVDAAELVRK
+664 AELAAQEKKWRDAQK
-676 GWEDAGEGIATV
+676 GSLTDGQE
-688 YSSQFGIEDSAGE
+688 SSLKEARE
-701 RHEILVTPI
+701 KAAAAR
-710 LPDGTVLSPGE
+710 
-721 LEEYI
+721 
-726 DTVLSGADDILSAD
+726 
-740 SKGLVIKVDASLDG
+740 
-754 SDGDLLHRLQ
+754 DGDLA
-764 EKYYDTPST
+764 KVT
-773 VLKEISSLYTNAA
+773 
-786 AGRDKGFADLAK
+786 K

-819 QKKLAIAQEYAE
+819 QKKLAIAEEYAE

-838 AGNYGEVLR
+838 EGNYGEVLR
-847 LGRQQKE
+847 LSREQKE
-854 EAAAAEIASLK
+854 ETAAAEIASLK

-892 RKYAASDEYRNASAE
+892 RKYAASDEYKNASAE
-907 DKQVISQLIAKL
+907 DKQVISELIAKL

-979 AAMKEAEEVV
+979 AAVKEAEEVV
-989 ATTREAFDAASAG
+989 ATTREAFDAASAS

-1030 LAEGLQSLKSGSLAG
+1030 LAEGLQGLKSGSLAG

-1058 NMGGVMGTV
+1058 NMGGVKGSV

-1124 ELFTQIGSSLFY
+1124 ELFTQIGGSLFY

-1156 KEVNALVDRLTE
+1156 REVNALVDRLTE

-1242 ISSYLGKSVRD
+1242 ISSYLGRNVRD

-1314 FEGIKSGMKEL
+1314 FDNIKSGMKEL

-1375 VLSEREADELRR
+1375 ILSEREADELRR

-1408 ITEDGK
+1408 ITEEGK
-1414 STTQTGKSGS
+1414 STTQSGKSGS

-1476 KSAGFLGEIRE
+1476 KSAGFLGEIKE

>member
-64 LQNMKPGPSQA
+64 LQNMKPGPAQA
-75 ELAADVTACRKVL
+75 ELAADVAACRKVL

-96 GLEKEHREAEK
+96 GLEREHREAEK
-107 NVRNLREEYG
+107 SVRNLREEYS

-153 LEKAYQGAAPGKA
+153 LEKAYRGAAPGKA

-195 EKAREGSKR
+195 EKTREGGKR
-204 LSLQLRELQD
+204 LSMQLRELQD

-293 RIQTRVQSVMAITM
+293 KIQTRVQSVMAITM

-362 LSAVITGIIVLWDKY
+362 LSAVITGLVVAWDRY

-387 AKERVKIESDG
+387 AREMAKIESDG

-416 KEFTGTKDEEKA
+416 KEFTGTREEEKA
-428 KVEELNRKY
+428 KVKELNSKY
-437 GESFGYYDTIAQW
+437 GETFGYYDTLAQW
-450 YDILQQKG
+450 YDILISKSDA
-458 EKYIQMLFLQAKVQS
+458 YIRMLFLQAKAQS
-473 LVNKATEADEKVN
+473 MVNKAVELDAKVA
-486 EIKASRPEDV
+486 E
-496 DGSMG
+496 
-501 WFARMGLY
+501 
-509 MAQSESHGQ
+509 
-518 VDAQALISEYNKEA
+518 AQAKPESDYDTWWGYGGKVDRFFSSNASYKGNNNGRWLKQEEVDRLTKERDEWL
-532 KEKALREAEKVR
+532 EKAQAEMQKSVE
-544 DDYLAEARNLQE
+544 LAKSS
-556 EYLNIGREFDLGG
+556 GLGG
-569 HAKPEDHSKEEKK
+569 HTKPDPNAAKK
-582 ELQSAQLRAEK
+582 EQQSEEQRASELLKLQMK
-593 LRQLRLENRRA
+593 NRQSEI
-604 ELDLLKETG
+604 DLLKESG
-613 EKRRRQLEL
+613 EKRRRQIRLN
-622 DYDREIN
+622 YDKEI
-629 TVKQKERELLKL
+629 
-641 HDVDGIGERMFKLF
+641 
-655 GDGNVDVLA
+655 
-664 RPLVDAAELVRK
+664 AELAAQEKKWRDAQK
-676 GWEDAGEGIATV
+676 GSLTDGQE
-688 YSSQFGIEDSAGE
+688 SSLKEARE
-701 RHEILVTPI
+701 KAAAAR
-710 LPDGTVLSPGE
+710 
-721 LEEYI
+721 
-726 DTVLSGADDILSAD
+726 
-740 SKGLVIKVDASLDG
+740 
-754 SDGDLLHRLQ
+754 DGDLA
-764 EKYYDTPST
+764 KVT
-773 VLKEISSLYTNAA
+773 
-786 AGRDKGFADLAK
+786 K

-819 QKKLAIAQEYAE
+819 QKKLAIAEEYAE

-838 AGNYGEVLR
+838 EGNYGEVLR
-847 LGRQQKE
+847 LSREQKE
-854 EAAAAEIASLK
+854 ETAAAEIASLK

-892 RKYAASDEYRNASAE
+892 RKYAASDEYKNASAE
-907 DKQVISQLIAKL
+907 DKQVISELIAKL

-979 AAMKEAEEVV
+979 AAVKEAEEVV
-989 ATTREAFDAASAG
+989 ATTREAFDAASAS

-1030 LAEGLQSLKSGSLAG
+1030 LAEGLQGLKSGSLAG

-1058 NMGGVMGTV
+1058 NMGGVMGSV

-1124 ELFTQIGSSLFY
+1124 ELFTQIGGSLFY

-1156 KEVNALVDRLTE
+1156 REVNALVDRLTE
-1168 SNKYLTTAIEKLTDE
+1168 SNRYLTTAIEKLTDE

-1242 ISSYLGKSVRD
+1242 ISSYLGRNVRD

-1314 FEGIKSGMKEL
+1314 FDNIKSGMKEL

-1375 VLSEREADELRR
+1375 ILSEREADELRR

-1408 ITEDGK
+1408 ITEDSG
-1414 STTQTGKSGS
+1414 STTQSGKSGS

-1430 DQGTKLEGMFTS
+1430 GQGTKLEGMFTS

-1476 KSAGFLGEIRE
+1476 KSAGFLGEIKE

>member
-64 LQNMKPGPSQA
+64 LQNMKPGPAQA
-75 ELAADVTACRKVL
+75 ELAADVAACRKVL

-96 GLEKEHREAEK
+96 GLEREHREAEK
-107 NVRNLREEYG
+107 SVRNLREEYS

-153 LEKAYQGAAPGKA
+153 LEKAYRGAAPGKA

-195 EKAREGSKR
+195 EKTREGGKR
-204 LSLQLRELQD
+204 LSMQLRELQD

-263 FMSGV
+263 FMSSV

-293 RIQTRVQSVMAITM
+293 KIQTRVQSVMAITM

-362 LSAVITGIIVLWDKY
+362 LSAVITGLVVAWDRY

-387 AKERVKIESDG
+387 AREMAKIESDG

-416 KEFTGTKDEEKA
+416 KEFTGTREEEKA
-428 KVEELNRKY
+428 KVKELNSKY
-437 GESFGYYDTIAQW
+437 GETFGYYDTLAQW
-450 YDILQQKG
+450 YDILISKSDA
-458 EKYIQMLFLQAKVQS
+458 YIRMLFLQAKAQS
-473 LVNKATEADEKVN
+473 MVNKAVELDAKVA
-486 EIKASRPEDV
+486 E
-496 DGSMG
+496 
-501 WFARMGLY
+501 
-509 MAQSESHGQ
+509 
-518 VDAQALISEYNKEA
+518 AQAKPESDYDTWWGYGGKVDRFFSSNASYKGNNNGRWLKQEEVDRLTKERDEWL
-532 KEKALREAEKVR
+532 EKAQAEMQKSVE
-544 DDYLAEARNLQE
+544 LAKSS
-556 EYLNIGREFDLGG
+556 GLGG
-569 HAKPEDHSKEEKK
+569 HTKPDPNAAKK
-582 ELQSAQLRAEK
+582 EQQSEEQRASELLKLQMK
-593 LRQLRLENRRA
+593 NRQSEI
-604 ELDLLKETG
+604 DLLKESG
-613 EKRRRQLEL
+613 EKRRRQIRLN
-622 DYDREIN
+622 YDKEI
-629 TVKQKERELLKL
+629 
-641 HDVDGIGERMFKLF
+641 
-655 GDGNVDVLA
+655 
-664 RPLVDAAELVRK
+664 AELAAQEKKWRDAQK
-676 GWEDAGEGIATV
+676 GSLTDGQE
-688 YSSQFGIEDSAGE
+688 SSLKEARE
-701 RHEILVTPI
+701 KAAAAR
-710 LPDGTVLSPGE
+710 
-721 LEEYI
+721 
-726 DTVLSGADDILSAD
+726 
-740 SKGLVIKVDASLDG
+740 
-754 SDGDLLHRLQ
+754 DGDLA
-764 EKYYDTPST
+764 KVT
-773 VLKEISSLYTNAA
+773 
-786 AGRDKGFADLAK
+786 K

-819 QKKLAIAQEYAE
+819 QKKLAIAEEYAE

-838 AGNYGEVLR
+838 EGNYGEVLR
-847 LGRQQKE
+847 LSREQKE
-854 EAAAAEIASLK
+854 ETAAAEIASLK

-892 RKYAASDEYRNASAE
+892 RKYAASDEYKNASAE
-907 DKQVISQLIAKL
+907 DKQVISELIAKL

-979 AAMKEAEEVV
+979 AAVKEAEEVV
-989 ATTREAFDAASAG
+989 ATTREAFDAASAS

-1030 LAEGLQSLKSGSLAG
+1030 LAEGLQGLKSGSLAG

-1058 NMGGVMGTV
+1058 NMGGVMGSV

-1124 ELFTQIGSSLFY
+1124 ELFTQIGGSLFY

-1156 KEVNALVDRLTE
+1156 REVNALVDRLTE

-1242 ISSYLGKSVRD
+1242 ISSYLGRNVRD

-1314 FEGIKSGMKEL
+1314 FDNIKSGMKEL

-1375 VLSEREADELRR
+1375 ILSEREADELRR

-1408 ITEDGK
+1408 ITEDSG
-1414 STTQTGKSGS
+1414 STTQSGKSGS

-1476 KSAGFLGEIRE
+1476 KSAGFLGEIKE

>member
-64 LQNMKPGPSQA
+64 LQNMKPGPAQA
-75 ELAADVTACRKVL
+75 ELAADVAACRKVL

-96 GLEKEHREAEK
+96 GLEREHREAEK
-107 NVRNLREEYG
+107 SVRNLREEYS

-153 LEKAYQGAAPGKA
+153 LEKAYRGAAPGKA

-195 EKAREGSKR
+195 EKTREGGKR
-204 LSLQLRELQD
+204 LSMQLRELQD

-293 RIQTRVQSVMAITM
+293 KIQTRVQSVMAITM

-362 LSAVITGIIVLWDKY
+362 LSAVITGLVVAWDRY

-387 AKERVKIESDG
+387 AREMAKIESDG

-416 KEFTGTKDEEKA
+416 KEFTGTREEEKA
-428 KVEELNRKY
+428 KVKELNSKY
-437 GESFGYYDTIAQW
+437 GETFGYYDTLAQW
-450 YDILQQKG
+450 YDILISKSDA
-458 EKYIQMLFLQAKVQS
+458 YIRMLFLQAKAQS
-473 LVNKATEADEKVN
+473 MVNKAVELDAKVA
-486 EIKASRPEDV
+486 E
-496 DGSMG
+496 
-501 WFARMGLY
+501 
-509 MAQSESHGQ
+509 
-518 VDAQALISEYNKEA
+518 AQAKPESDYDTWWGYGGKVDRFFSSNASYKGNNNGRWLKQEEVDRLTKERDEWL
-532 KEKALREAEKVR
+532 EKAQAEMQKSVE
-544 DDYLAEARNLQE
+544 LAKSS
-556 EYLNIGREFDLGG
+556 GLGG
-569 HAKPEDHSKEEKK
+569 HTKPDPNAAKK
-582 ELQSAQLRAEK
+582 EQQSEQRASELLKLQMK
-593 LRQLRLENRRA
+593 NRQSEI
-604 ELDLLKETG
+604 DLLKESG
-613 EKRRRQLEL
+613 EKRRRQIRLN
-622 DYDREIN
+622 YDKEI
-629 TVKQKERELLKL
+629 
-641 HDVDGIGERMFKLF
+641 
-655 GDGNVDVLA
+655 
-664 RPLVDAAELVRK
+664 AELAAQEKKWRDAQK
-676 GWEDAGEGIATV
+676 GSLTDGQE
-688 YSSQFGIEDSAGE
+688 SSLKEARE
-701 RHEILVTPI
+701 KAAAAR
-710 LPDGTVLSPGE
+710 
-721 LEEYI
+721 
-726 DTVLSGADDILSAD
+726 
-740 SKGLVIKVDASLDG
+740 
-754 SDGDLLHRLQ
+754 DGDLA
-764 EKYYDTPST
+764 KVT
-773 VLKEISSLYTNAA
+773 
-786 AGRDKGFADLAK
+786 K

-819 QKKLAIAQEYAE
+819 QKKLAIAEEYAE

-838 AGNYGEVLR
+838 EGNYGEVLR
-847 LGRQQKE
+847 LSREQKE
-854 EAAAAEIASLK
+854 ETAAAEIASLK

-892 RKYAASDEYRNASAE
+892 RKYAASDEYKNASAE
-907 DKQVISQLIAKL
+907 DKQVISELIAKL

-979 AAMKEAEEVV
+979 AAVKEAEEVV
-989 ATTREAFDAASAG
+989 ATTREAFDAASAS

-1030 LAEGLQSLKSGSLAG
+1030 LAEGLQGLKSGSLAG

-1058 NMGGVMGTV
+1058 NMGGVMGSV

-1124 ELFTQIGSSLFY
+1124 ELFTQIGGSLFY

-1156 KEVNALVDRLTE
+1156 REVNALVDRLTE

-1242 ISSYLGKSVRD
+1242 ISSYLGRNVRD

-1314 FEGIKSGMKEL
+1314 FDNIKSGMKEL

-1375 VLSEREADELRR
+1375 ILSEREADELRR

-1408 ITEDGK
+1408 ITEDSG
-1414 STTQTGKSGS
+1414 STTQSGKSGS

-1476 KSAGFLGEIRE
+1476 KSAGFLGEIKE

>member
-1 MKPVEIEFLMKDHLS
+1 MKPVEIEFLMKDHLT

-39 INARIEEQRKVI
+39 VNARIEEQRKVI

-64 LQNMKPGPSQA
+64 LQNMKPGPAQA
-75 ELAADVTACRKVL
+75 ELAADVAACRKVL

-96 GLEKEHREAEK
+96 GLEREHREAEK
-107 NVRNLREEYG
+107 SVRNLREEYS
-117 RISLEEERAAAG
+117 RISLEEERAAASG
-129 SKSLTDRIRE
+129 KSLTDRIRE

-153 LEKAYQGAAPGKA
+153 LEKAYRDAAPGKA

-195 EKAREGSKR
+195 EKTREGSKR
-204 LSLQLRELQD
+204 LSMQLRELQD

-293 RIQTRVQSVMAITM
+293 KIQTRVQSVMAITM

-362 LSAVITGIIVLWDKY
+362 LSAVITGLVVAWDRY

-387 AKERVKIESDG
+387 AREMVKIESDG

-405 RFEIESTLASL
+405 RFEIESTLVSL
-416 KEFTGTKDEEKA
+416 KEFTGTREEEKA
-428 KVEELNRKY
+428 KVKELNSKY
-437 GESFGYYDTIAQW
+437 GETFGYYDTLAQW
-450 YDILQQKG
+450 YDILISKSDA
-458 EKYIQMLFLQAKVQS
+458 YIRMLFLQAKAQS
-473 LVNKATEADEKVN
+473 MVNKAVELDAKVA
-486 EIKASRPEDV
+486 E
-496 DGSMG
+496 
-501 WFARMGLY
+501 
-509 MAQSESHGQ
+509 
-518 VDAQALISEYNKEA
+518 AQAKPESDYDTWWGYGGKVDRFFSSNASYKGNNNGRWLKQEEVDRLTRERDEWL
-532 KEKALREAEKVR
+532 EKAQAEMEKSVE
-544 DDYLAEARNLQE
+544 LAKSS
-556 EYLNIGREFDLGG
+556 GLGG
-569 HAKPEDHSKEEKK
+569 HTKPDPNAAKK
-582 ELQSAQLRAEK
+582 EKQSEEQRASELLKLQMKNRQAEI
-593 LRQLRLENRRA
+593 
-604 ELDLLKETG
+604 DLLKESG
-613 EKRRRQLEL
+613 EKRRRQIRLN
-622 DYDREIN
+622 YDKEI
-629 TVKQKERELLKL
+629 
-641 HDVDGIGERMFKLF
+641 
-655 GDGNVDVLA
+655 
-664 RPLVDAAELVRK
+664 AELAAQEKRWRDAQK
-676 GWEDAGEGIATV
+676 GKLTGEQE
-688 YSSQFGIEDSAGE
+688 SSLKEARE
-701 RHEILVTPI
+701 KAAAAR
-710 LPDGTVLSPGE
+710 
-721 LEEYI
+721 
-726 DTVLSGADDILSAD
+726 
-740 SKGLVIKVDASLDG
+740 
-754 SDGDLLHRLQ
+754 DGDL
-764 EKYYDTPST
+764 
-773 VLKEISSLYTNAA
+773 
-786 AGRDKGFADLAK
+786 AK
-798 EENDAARQSML
+798 VTREENDAARQSML

-847 LGRQQKE
+847 LGRRQKE
-854 EAAAAEIASLK
+854 ETAAAEIASLK

-907 DKQVISQLIAKL
+907 DKQVISELIAKL

-1124 ELFTQIGSSLFY
+1124 ELFTQIGGSLFY

-1156 KEVNALVDRLTE
+1156 REVNALVDRLTE

-1222 SHHSNNYYIG
+1222 SHHSNDYYINDAFGWNDWQRASAYVG
-1232 KAMSGSDWDR
+1232 KTLRSASD
-1242 ISSYLGKSVRD
+1242 
-1253 TGALWRLSP
+1253 LWRLSP
-1262 EDLAKLQ
+1262 EELAKLQ

-1314 FEGIKSGMKEL
+1314 FDNIKSGMKEL

-1375 VLSEREADELRR
+1375 ILSEREADELRR

-1408 ITEDGK
+1408 ITEDSG
-1414 STTQTGKSGS
+1414 STTQSGKSGS

-1476 KSAGFLGEIRE
+1476 KSAGFLGEIKE

>member
-64 LQNMKPGPSQA
+64 LQNMKPGPAQA
-75 ELAADVTACRKVL
+75 ELAADVAACRKVL

-96 GLEKEHREAEK
+96 GLEREHREAEK
-107 NVRNLREEYG
+107 SVRNLREEYS

-153 LEKAYQGAAPGKA
+153 LEKAYQDAAPGKA

-195 EKAREGSKR
+195 EKTREGGKR
-204 LSLQLRELQD
+204 LSMQLRELQD

-293 RIQTRVQSVMAITM
+293 KIQTRVQSVMAITM

-416 KEFTGTKDEEKA
+416 KKFTGTREEEKA
-428 KVEELNRKY
+428 KVKELNSKY
-437 GESFGYYDTIAQW
+437 GETFGYYDTLAQW
-450 YDILQQKG
+450 YDILISKSDA
-458 EKYIQMLFLQAKVQS
+458 YIRMLFLQAKAQS
-473 LVNKATEADEKVN
+473 MVNKAVELDAKVA
-486 EIKASRPEDV
+486 E
-496 DGSMG
+496 
-501 WFARMGLY
+501 
-509 MAQSESHGQ
+509 
-518 VDAQALISEYNKEA
+518 AQAKPESDYDTWWGYGGKVDRFFSSNASYKGNNNGRWLKQEEVDRLTKERDEWL
-532 KEKALREAEKVR
+532 EKAQAEMQKSVE
-544 DDYLAEARNLQE
+544 LAKSS
-556 EYLNIGREFDLGG
+556 GLGG
-569 HAKPEDHSKEEKK
+569 HTKPDPNAAGKERQSEEQRAS
-582 ELQSAQLRAEK
+582 ELLKLQMKNRQSEI
-593 LRQLRLENRRA
+593 
-604 ELDLLKETG
+604 DLLKESG
-613 EKRRRQLEL
+613 EKRRRQIRLN
-622 DYDREIN
+622 YDKEI
-629 TVKQKERELLKL
+629 
-641 HDVDGIGERMFKLF
+641 
-655 GDGNVDVLA
+655 
-664 RPLVDAAELVRK
+664 AEL
-676 GWEDAGEGIATV
+676 AA
-688 YSSQFGIEDSAGE
+688 
-701 RHEILVTPI
+701 
-710 LPDGTVLSPGE
+710 
-721 LEEYI
+721 
-726 DTVLSGADDILSAD
+726 
-740 SKGLVIKVDASLDG
+740 
-754 SDGDLLHRLQ
+754 Q
-764 EKYYDTPST
+764 EKKWRDAQKGKLTDKQEST
-773 VLKEISSLYTNAA
+773 LKEAREKAA
-786 AGRDKGFADLAK
+786 AARDSDLAK
-798 EENDAARQSML
+798 VTREENEAARQSML

-819 QKKLAIAQEYAE
+819 QKKLAIAEEYAE

-854 EAAAAEIASLK
+854 ETAAAEIASLK

-892 RKYAASDEYRNASAE
+892 RKYAASDEYKNASAE
-907 DKQVISQLIAKL
+907 DEQVISELIAKL

-956 KAAADALT
+956 KAVAAALA
-964 AAQDKLKKATESGDP
+964 AAQDKLKKAAESGDP
-979 AAMKEAEEVV
+979 AAVKEAEEVA
-989 ATTREAFDAASAG
+989 ATTREAFDAASAS

-1024 VASLTG
+1024 VQSLTG

-1058 NMGGVMGTV
+1058 NMGGVMGSV

-1124 ELFTQIGSSLFY
+1124 ELFTQIGGSLFY

-1156 KEVNALVDRLTE
+1156 REVNALVDRLTE

-1207 ENDRQMLEAKMGYHS
+1207 ENDRRMLEAKMGYHS
-1222 SHHSNNYYIG
+1222 SHHSNDYYIG

-1242 ISSYLGKSVRD
+1242 ISSYLGRNVRD

-1262 EDLAKLQ
+1262 EDLARLQ

-1314 FEGIKSGMKEL
+1314 FDNIKSGMKEL

-1408 ITEDGK
+1408 ITEDSG
-1414 STTQTGKSGS
+1414 STTQSGKSGS

-1430 DQGTKLEGMFTS
+1430 DQGTKLEGLFTS

-1476 KSAGFLGEIRE
+1476 KSAGFLGEIKE

>member
-64 LQNMKPGPSQA
+64 LQNMKPGPAQA
-75 ELAADVTACRKVL
+75 ELAADVAACRKVL

-96 GLEKEHREAEK
+96 GLEREHREAEK
-107 NVRNLREEYG
+107 SVRNLREEYS

-153 LEKAYQGAAPGKA
+153 LEKAYQDAAPGKA

-195 EKAREGSKR
+195 EKTREGGKR
-204 LSLQLRELQD
+204 LSMQLRELQD

-293 RIQTRVQSVMAITM
+293 KIQTRVQSVMAITM

-416 KEFTGTKDEEKA
+416 KKFTGTREEEKA
-428 KVEELNRKY
+428 KVKELNSKY
-437 GESFGYYDTIAQW
+437 GETFGYYDTLAQW
-450 YDILQQKG
+450 YDILISKSDA
-458 EKYIQMLFLQAKVQS
+458 YIRMLFLQAKAQS
-473 LVNKATEADEKVN
+473 MVNKAVELDAKVA
-486 EIKASRPEDV
+486 E
-496 DGSMG
+496 
-501 WFARMGLY
+501 
-509 MAQSESHGQ
+509 
-518 VDAQALISEYNKEA
+518 AQAKPESDYDTWWGYGGKVDRFFSSNASYKGNNNGRWLKQEEVDRLTKERDEWL
-532 KEKALREAEKVR
+532 EKAQAEMQKSVE
-544 DDYLAEARNLQE
+544 LAKSS
-556 EYLNIGREFDLGG
+556 GLGG
-569 HAKPEDHSKEEKK
+569 HTKPDPNAAGKERQSEEQRAS
-582 ELQSAQLRAEK
+582 ELLKLQMKNRQSEI
-593 LRQLRLENRRA
+593 
-604 ELDLLKETG
+604 DLLKESG
-613 EKRRRQLEL
+613 EKRRRQIRLN
-622 DYDREIN
+622 YDKEI
-629 TVKQKERELLKL
+629 
-641 HDVDGIGERMFKLF
+641 
-655 GDGNVDVLA
+655 
-664 RPLVDAAELVRK
+664 AEL
-676 GWEDAGEGIATV
+676 AA
-688 YSSQFGIEDSAGE
+688 
-701 RHEILVTPI
+701 
-710 LPDGTVLSPGE
+710 
-721 LEEYI
+721 
-726 DTVLSGADDILSAD
+726 
-740 SKGLVIKVDASLDG
+740 
-754 SDGDLLHRLQ
+754 Q
-764 EKYYDTPST
+764 EKKWRDAQKGKLTDKQEST
-773 VLKEISSLYTNAA
+773 LKEAREKAA
-786 AGRDKGFADLAK
+786 AARDSDLAK
-798 EENDAARQSML
+798 VTREENEAARQSML

-819 QKKLAIAQEYAE
+819 QKKLAIAEEYAE

-854 EAAAAEIASLK
+854 ETAAAEIASLK

-892 RKYAASDEYRNASAE
+892 RKYAASDEYKNASAE
-907 DKQVISQLIAKL
+907 DEQVISELIAKL

-956 KAAADALT
+956 KAAAAALA
-964 AAQDKLKKATESGDP
+964 AAQDKLKKAAESGDP
-979 AAMKEAEEVV
+979 AAVKEAEEVA
-989 ATTREAFDAASAG
+989 ATTREAFDAASAS

-1024 VASLTG
+1024 VQSLTG

-1058 NMGGVMGTV
+1058 NMGGVMGSV

-1124 ELFTQIGSSLFY
+1124 ELFTQIGGSLFY

-1156 KEVNALVDRLTE
+1156 REVNALVDRLTE

-1207 ENDRQMLEAKMGYHS
+1207 ENDRRMLEAKMGYHS
-1222 SHHSNNYYIG
+1222 SHHSNDYYIG

-1242 ISSYLGKSVRD
+1242 ISSYLGRNVRD

-1262 EDLAKLQ
+1262 EDLARLQ

-1314 FEGIKSGMKEL
+1314 FDNIKSGMKEL

-1408 ITEDGK
+1408 ITEDSG
-1414 STTQTGKSGS
+1414 STTQSGKSGS

-1430 DQGTKLEGMFTS
+1430 DQGTKLEGLFTS

-1476 KSAGFLGEIRE
+1476 KSAGFLGEIKE